1 MWRARKKGA
10 IMDKLDKEELAE
22 VFVARLKAL
31 ARNGGADLRELD
43 REFYGFSARLGV
55 RYDFAGKFSVSQ
67 INGGE
72 SAQLHFADIAQFE
85 AHARECLRAASTDAE
100 LSEAFMLRLRADP
113 QKAAMNADQ
122 IIKFHDFK
130 PFSVQLRC
138 EHCGGSGRR
147 RCKACEGAGKAPCA
161 NCGGRGRLIC
171 PTCKGAGG
179 YSRAALSSTDA
190 HARGL
195 SGGDSAGSASNSM
208 GYRFIPCASCGGS
221 GSRICPVCG
230 GAGRL
235 RCEKCGGAGDFRC
248 EHCDGRGYFTRTG
261 KVSVYARPSVSI
273 GASSQVFGR
282 ELLEFLCSKGVGFAA
297 RRLLFRLSSLRSVQG
312 GCEAVFSAEDE
323 FLRLSFAVCGKAYDA
338 ACFGGVTFIRPNFF
352 DEIFAPE
359 LAAARGAPAR
369 LGRDDAQSLFA
380 LFCAK
385 PALDAAMRLA
395 SAKLRG
401 EMLNLDQL
409 RGSDGHFNSINFA
422 RSAAG
427 RDALSLAKDAFRKEN
442 LEGGASV
449 KFAGTKFASASA
461 NSMGAEDNRL
471 GLRGEQGRFAGGVSG
486 GIKFAGAD
494 LLEGGENSA
503 GDFEARQQGSEALA
517 QNGPNFAGSQEGLSD
532 TSDRTA
538 EGLYELRGER
548 DYRDLS
554 VLNAQNST
562 NFIDSAAINSE
573 NLAAAKF
580 KNRTNT
586 QDPASNSKISPFA
599 RLKKLFFPRSLRED
613 CAQSFAAAI
622 MRVCDGFISQ
632 QCARDLGGAMA
643 GALGVLSPRY
653 DRAVWCI
660 GGGALIAAATLACEG
675 CFEMIFA
682 EHYFWALVCGVAIAA
697 AGLLGGVALWLASV
711 VRCAVKARK
720 IPREYRCGRGGAAF
734 ARFCKALL
742 CAVLTSAIYG
752 GAANTGYVPK
762 TGAAGL
768 LRGWMPAFFEDE
780 NSASASDGVNSVDE
794 NSTSASSNGSESS
807 ASNSA
812 SRATKDSAAM
822 QKDKILYIQK
832 SIGVKQD
839 GIFGARTLKKA
850 REVLDQNLSSVD
862 EIYEALKSKEQA
874 RTNPNSSDQTA
885 P

>member
-1 MWRARKKGA
+1 
-10 IMDKLDKEELAE
+10 MDKLDKEELAE
-22 VFVARLKAL
+22 AFVARLKAL
-31 ARNGGADLRELD
+31 TRSGGADLRELD
-43 REFYGFSARLGV
+43 REFYGFSVRLGV

-67 INGGE
+67 ISGGE
-72 SAQLHFADIAQFE
+72 RAQLHFADVAQFE
-85 AHARECLRAASTDAE
+85 AHARECLHAASADAE

-113 QKAAMNADQ
+113 QKAATNADQ

-138 EHCGGSGRR
+138 EHCSGSGRR

-171 PTCKGAGG
+171 PDCNGAGG

-221 GSRICPVCG
+221 GSRICPACG

-248 EHCDGRGYFTRTG
+248 EHCDGCGYFTRTG

-297 RRLLFRLSSLRSVQG
+297 RRLLFRLSSLRAVQG
-312 GCEAVFSAEDE
+312 GCEAVFSAEEE

-338 ACFGGVTFIRPNFF
+338 ACFGDATFIRPNFL
-352 DEIFAPE
+352 DEVFASE

-380 LFCAK
+380 LFRAK

-401 EMLNLDQL
+401 ETLNLEQL
-409 RGSDGHFNSINFA
+409 RSADGHFNFANSA
-422 RSAAG
+422 RSAAD
-427 RDALSLAKDAFRKEN
+427 RDSLSLAKDAPRKEN

-449 KFAGTKFASASA
+449 KFVGTKFASASA

-471 GLRGEQGRFAGGVSG
+471 GLRGEQGRFAGAVGG

-503 GDFEARQQGSEALA
+503 SDFETRQQRDEALA
-517 QNGPNFAGSQEGLSD
+517 QNGSNFAGSQEDLSD
-532 TSDRTA
+532 TSDRAA
-538 EGLYELRGER
+538 EDLCELYGEQN
-548 DYRDLS
+548 YRDLS
-554 VLNAQNST
+554 ALGAENST
-562 NFIDSAAINSE
+562 NSIDSAAINSVNSK

-580 KNRTNT
+580 KNRANT
-586 QDPASNSKISPFA
+586 QSPASSNSKISPFA
-599 RLKKLFFPRSLRED
+599 RLKKFFFPHSLRED
-613 CAQSFAAAI
+613 CAQSFATAI
-622 MRVCDGFISQ
+622 MRVCEGFISQ
-632 QCARDLGGAMA
+632 QCARDLGSAMA

-660 GGGALIAAATLACEG
+660 GGGAFIAAAALACEG

-682 EHYFWALVCGVAIAA
+682 EHYFWALACGVAIAA

-742 CAVLTSAIYG
+742 CAILASAIYG

-762 TGAAGL
+762 TGTVGL
-768 LRGWMPAFFEDE
+768 LRGWMPTFFEDE
-780 NSASASDGVNSVDE
+780 NLTSASDGVNSVDE
-794 NSTSASSNGSESS
+794 NSTSASSNGSESP

-812 SRATKDSAAM
+812 SRATKDSATM

-832 SIGVKQD
+832 SIGVRQD
-839 GIFGARTLKKA
+839 GIFGTRTLKKA
-850 REVLDQNLSSVD
+850 REVLDQNLSGID
-862 EIYEALKSKEQA
+862 EIYEALKNKERA
-874 RTNPNSSDQTA
+874 RTNQNSSDQTA

>member
-1 MWRARKKGA
+1 
-10 IMDKLDKEELAE
+10 MDKLDKEELAE
-22 VFVARLKAL
+22 TFVARLKAL
-31 ARNGGADLRELD
+31 ARSGGADLRELD

-55 RYDFAGKFSVSQ
+55 RYDFAGKLSVSQ
-67 INGGE
+67 ISGGE
-72 SAQLHFADIAQFE
+72 RAQLHFTDVAQFE
-85 AHARECLRAASTDAE
+85 AYARECLRAASTDAE
-100 LSEAFMLRLRADP
+100 LSEAFMLRLRTDP

-130 PFSVQLRC
+130 PFSVHLRC

-147 RCKACEGAGKAPCA
+147 RCKACEGAGTTPCA

-171 PTCKGAGG
+171 PDCKGTGG

-190 HARGL
+190 HVRSL

-208 GYRFIPCASCGGS
+208 GYRFIPCANCGGS
-221 GSRICPVCG
+221 GSRICPACG

-297 RRLLFRLSSLRSVQG
+297 RRLLFRLSSLRAVQG
-312 GCEAVFSAEDE
+312 GCEAVFSAEDD

-338 ACFGGVTFIRPNFF
+338 ACFGGATFVRPNFL
-352 DEIFAPE
+352 DEVFAPE
-359 LAAARGAPAR
+359 LAAVRSAPAR

-380 LFCAK
+380 LFRAK

-401 EMLNLDQL
+401 ETLNLEQL
-409 RGSDGHFNSINFA
+409 RGADGHFDSVNSA
-422 RSAAG
+422 CGTAD
-427 RDALSLAKDAFRKEN
+427 RDALSLAKDASRKEN
-442 LEGGASV
+442 LEGGVSV

-461 NSMGAEDNRL
+461 NSMGAEDNRSR
-471 GLRGEQGRFAGGVSG
+471 LRGEQGRFAGGVSG

-503 GDFEARQQGSEALA
+503 SDFEVRQQSDEARA
-517 QNGPNFAGSQEGLSD
+517 QNGSNFAGSQEGLD
-532 TSDRTA
+532 GTSDRTT
-538 EGLYELRGER
+538 EGLCELRGER

-554 VLNAQNST
+554 ALGAENST
-562 NFIDSAAINSE
+562 NSIDSAAINSE

-580 KNRTNT
+580 KNRANT
-586 QDPASNSKISPFA
+586 RDPTTSNSKISPFA
-599 RLKKLFFPRSLRED
+599 RLKKLFFPHSLRED

-622 MRVCDGFISQ
+622 MRVCEGFISQ
-632 QCARDLGGAMA
+632 QCARDLGSAMA

-682 EHYFWALVCGVAIAA
+682 EHYFWALACGVAIAA
-697 AGLLGGVALWLASV
+697 AAGLLGGMALWLASA
-711 VRCAVKARK
+711 VRCVVKARK

-742 CAVLTSAIYG
+742 CAVLASAIYG

-762 TGAAGL
+762 TGVAEL
-768 LRGWMPAFFEDE
+768 LRGWIPTFFEDK
-780 NSASASDGVNSVDE
+780 NSASASDGVNSADE
-794 NSTSASSNGSESS
+794 NSTSASSSGSESP
-807 ASNSA
+807 ASNSV
-812 SRATKDSAAM
+812 SGATKDSAAM

-832 SIGVKQD
+832 SIGAKQD

-850 REVLDQNLSSVD
+850 REVLDQNLSDVD

-874 RTNPNSSDQTA
+874 TINLRPDNKSTP
-885 P
+885 

>member
-1 MWRARKKGA
+1 
-10 IMDKLDKEELAE
+10 MDKLDKEELAE
-22 VFVARLKAL
+22 VFVARVKAL
-31 ARNGGADLRELD
+31 ARSGGADLRELD
-43 REFYGFSARLGV
+43 REFYGFSVRLGV

-67 INGGE
+67 ISGGE
-72 SAQLHFADIAQFE
+72 RAQLHFADVAQFE
-85 AHARECLRAASTDAE
+85 AHARECLRAVSTDAE
-100 LSEAFMLRLRADP
+100 LSETFMLRLRADP

-138 EHCGGSGRR
+138 EHCSGSGRR

-171 PTCKGAGG
+171 PDCKGTGG

-190 HARGL
+190 HVYDASK
-195 SGGDSAGSASNSM
+195 SGAAGSASNSM
-208 GYRFIPCASCGGS
+208 GYRFIPCANCGGS
-221 GSRICPVCG
+221 GSRICSACG

-297 RRLLFRLSSLRSVQG
+297 RRLLFRLSSLRAVQG
-312 GCEAVFSAEDE
+312 GCEAVFSAEDD

-338 ACFGGVTFIRPNFF
+338 ACFGGVTFVRPNFF
-352 DEIFAPE
+352 DEVFAPE
-359 LAAARGAPAR
+359 LAAVRGAPAR
-369 LGRDDAQSLFA
+369 LGQNDAQSLFA
-380 LFCAK
+380 LFRAK
-385 PALDAAMRLA
+385 PVLDAAMRLA

-401 EMLNLDQL
+401 ETLNLEQL
-409 RGSDGHFNSINFA
+409 RGAEGHFNFANFA
-422 RSAAG
+422 RSAAD
-427 RDALSLAKDAFRKEN
+427 RDALSLTKDILHKEN

-494 LLEGGENSA
+494 LSESGENSA
-503 GDFEARQQGSEALA
+503 SDFEARQQSSEARA
-517 QNGPNFAGSQEGLSD
+517 QNGSNFAGSQEGLSD
-532 TSDRTA
+532 TSDRAA
-538 EGLYELRGER
+538 EDLCELRGEQ

-554 VLNAQNST
+554 ALGAENFTNS
-562 NFIDSAAINSE
+562 IDSAAINSK

-580 KNRTNT
+580 KNRANT
-586 QDPASNSKISPFA
+586 QDPAASNSKISPFA
-599 RLKKLFFPRSLRED
+599 RLKKIFSPHSLRED

-622 MRVCDGFISQ
+622 MRVCESFISQ

-660 GGGALIAAATLACEG
+660 GGGALIAAAALACEG

-682 EHYFWALVCGVAIAA
+682 EHYFWALACGVAIAT
-697 AGLLGGVALWLASV
+697 AGLLGGVALWLASA
-711 VRCAVKARK
+711 VRCVVKARK

-742 CAVLTSAIYG
+742 CAVLASAIYG

-768 LRGWMPAFFEDE
+768 LRGWMPTFFEDE

-794 NSTSASSNGSESS
+794 NSTSASSSGSESP

-812 SRATKDSAAM
+812 SGATKDSATM

-850 REVLDQNLSSVD
+850 REVLDQNLSGVD
-862 EIYEALKSKEQA
+862 EIYEALKNKEQA

>member
-1 MWRARKKGA
+1 
-10 IMDKLDKEELAE
+10 MDKLDKEELAE
-22 VFVARLKAL
+22 AFVARLKAL
-31 ARNGGADLRELD
+31 TRSGGADLRELD
-43 REFYGFSARLGV
+43 REFYGFSVRLGV
-55 RYDFAGKFSVSQ
+55 RYDFAGKFSVSH
-67 INGGE
+67 ISGGE
-72 SAQLHFADIAQFE
+72 RAQLHFADVAQFE
-85 AHARECLRAASTDAE
+85 AHARECLHAASTDAE

-113 QKAAMNADQ
+113 QKAATNADQ
-122 IIKFHDFK
+122 IIKFYDFK

-138 EHCGGSGRR
+138 EHCSGSGRR
-147 RCKACEGAGKAPCA
+147 RCKACEGTGKTPCA

-171 PTCKGAGG
+171 PDCKGTGG

-195 SGGDSAGSASNSM
+195 SGGDSAGPASNSM

-221 GSRICPVCG
+221 GSHICPTCG

-248 EHCDGRGYFTRTG
+248 EHCDGCGYFTRTG

-282 ELLEFLCSKGVGFAA
+282 ELLEFLCSKGVGFVA
-297 RRLLFRLSSLRSVQG
+297 RRLLFRLSSLRAVQG
-312 GCEAVFSAEDE
+312 GCEAVFSAEEE

-338 ACFGGVTFIRPNFF
+338 ACFGGATFVRPSFF
-352 DEIFAPE
+352 DEVFAPE
-359 LAAARGAPAR
+359 LAAVRSVSAR

-380 LFCAK
+380 LFRAK
-385 PALDAAMRLA
+385 PALDVAMRLA

-401 EMLNLDQL
+401 ETLNLEQL
-409 RGSDGHFNSINFA
+409 RGADRHFNSVNSTC
-422 RSAAG
+422 SAAD
-427 RDALSLAKDAFRKEN
+427 RDALSLAKDASRKEN
-442 LEGGASV
+442 LKGGASV
-449 KFAGTKFASASA
+449 KFAGTKFTSASA

-471 GLRGEQGRFAGGVSG
+471 GLRGELGRFAGAVGG
-486 GIKFAGAD
+486 GIKFSGAD

-503 GDFEARQQGSEALA
+503 GDFEARQQSSEARA
-517 QNGPNFAGSQEGLSD
+517 QNGSNFAGSQEGLGG
-532 TSDRTA
+532 TSDRAA
-538 EGLYELRGER
+538 EDLYELRGER

-554 VLNAQNST
+554 ALGAENST
-562 NFIDSAAINSE
+562 NSIDSAAINSA
-573 NLAAAKF
+573 NSKNFAAAKF

-599 RLKKLFFPRSLRED
+599 RLKKFFCPRSLRED

-622 MRVCDGFISQ
+622 MRVCEGFISQ
-632 QCARDLGGAMA
+632 QCARDLGSAMA
-643 GALGVLSPRY
+643 RALGVLSPRY
-653 DRAVWCI
+653 DRAVWYV
-660 GGGALIAAATLACEG
+660 GGGAFIAAAALACEG

-682 EHYFWALVCGVAIAA
+682 EHYFWALACGAVIAA
-697 AGLLGGVALWLASV
+697 AGLLGGVALWLASAV
-711 VRCAVKARK
+711 QCVVKARK

-734 ARFCKALL
+734 VRFYRALL
-742 CAVLTSAIYG
+742 CAVLASAIYG

-780 NSASASDGVNSVDE
+780 NSASASDSVNSADE
-794 NSTSASSNGSESS
+794 NSTSASSSGSESP
-807 ASNSA
+807 ALNSVSGVA
-812 SRATKDSAAM
+812 NNSAAM

-832 SIGVKQD
+832 SIGAKQD

-850 REVLDQNLSSVD
+850 REVLDQNLSGVD

>member
-1 MWRARKKGA
+1 
-10 IMDKLDKEELAE
+10 MDKLDKEELAE

-31 ARNGGADLRELD
+31 ARSGGADLRELD
-43 REFYGFSARLGV
+43 REFYGFSVRLGV

-67 INGGE
+67 ISGGE
-72 SAQLHFADIAQFE
+72 RAQLHFADVAQFE
-85 AHARECLRAASTDAE
+85 AHARECLRAASADAE
-100 LSEAFMLRLRADP
+100 LSEAFMLRLRADS
-113 QKAAMNADQ
+113 QKAATNADQ
-122 IIKFHDFK
+122 IIKFYDFK

-138 EHCGGSGRR
+138 EHCSGSGRR

-171 PTCKGAGG
+171 PDCKGTGG
-179 YSRAALSSTDA
+179 YSRAALSSTNA
-190 HARGL
+190 HARSL

-221 GSRICPVCG
+221 GSRICPACG

-248 EHCDGRGYFTRTG
+248 DHCDGRGYFTRTG

-282 ELLEFLCSKGVGFAA
+282 ELLEFLCSKGVGFVA
-297 RRLLFRLSSLRSVQG
+297 RRLLFRLSSLRAVQG
-312 GCEAVFSAEDE
+312 GCEAVFSAEDD
-323 FLRLSFAVCGKAYDA
+323 FLRLSFAVCGKTYDA
-338 ACFGGVTFIRPNFF
+338 ACFGGATFVRPNFF

-359 LAAARGAPAR
+359 LAAAHGAPAR

-380 LFCAK
+380 LFRAK
-385 PALDAAMRLA
+385 PVLDAAMRLA

-401 EMLNLDQL
+401 ETLNLEQL
-409 RGSDGHFNSINFA
+409 HGADGHFNSVNSTCGTA
-422 RSAAG
+422 DRN
-427 RDALSLAKDAFRKEN
+427 ALSLAKDASRKEK

-449 KFAGTKFASASA
+449 KFAGMKFASASA
-461 NSMGAEDNRL
+461 NSMSAEDNRSR
-471 GLRGEQGRFAGGVSG
+471 LRGEQGRFAGGVSG

-494 LLEGGENSA
+494 LSESGENSA
-503 GDFEARQQGSEALA
+503 SDFEARQQNSEALA
-517 QNGPNFAGSQEGLSD
+517 QNGPNFAGSQEGLSG
-532 TSDRTA
+532 TSDRAA
-538 EGLYELRGER
+538 EDLYELHGER

-554 VLNAQNST
+554 ALGAENST
-562 NFIDSAAINSE
+562 NSIDSAAINSE

-580 KNRTNT
+580 KNRANT

-599 RLKKLFFPRSLRED
+599 RLKKFFFPRSLRED

-622 MRVCDGFISQ
+622 MRVCEGFISQ
-632 QCARDLGGAMA
+632 QYARDLGGAMA

-653 DRAVWCI
+653 DRVVWYV
-660 GGGALIAAATLACEG
+660 GGGAFIAAAALACEG

-682 EHYFWALVCGVAIAA
+682 EHYFWALACGAVIAA
-697 AGLLGGVALWLASV
+697 AGLLGGVALWLASA

-742 CAVLTSAIYG
+742 CAVLASAIYG

-762 TGAAGL
+762 TGVAEL
-768 LRGWMPAFFEDE
+768 LRGWMPTFFEDE
-780 NSASASDGVNSVDE
+780 NSASASDGVNSADE
-794 NSTSASSNGSESS
+794 NSTSASSSGSESP
-807 ASNSA
+807 ASNFA
-812 SRATKDSAAM
+812 SGAANNSAAM

-850 REVLDQNLSSVD
+850 REVLDQNLSGVD
-862 EIYEALKSKEQA
+862 EIYEALKSKERA
-874 RTNPNSSDQTA
+874 TINLRPDDKSA

>member
-1 MWRARKKGA
+1 
-10 IMDKLDKEELAE
+10 MDKLDKEELAE
-22 VFVARLKAL
+22 AFVARLKAL
-31 ARNGGADLRELD
+31 ARSGGADLRELD
-43 REFYGFSARLGV
+43 REFYGFSVRLGV
-55 RYDFAGKFSVSQ
+55 RYDFAGKLSVSQ
-67 INGGE
+67 ISGGE
-72 SAQLHFADIAQFE
+72 RAQLHFADVAQFE

-147 RCKACEGAGKAPCA
+147 RCKACEGAGKTPCA

-171 PTCKGAGG
+171 PDCKGTGG

-195 SGGDSAGSASNSM
+195 SGGDSTGSASNSM

-221 GSRICPVCG
+221 GSRICP
-230 GAGRL
+230 A
-235 RCEKCGGAGDFRC
+235 CGGAGDFRC

-282 ELLEFLCSKGVGFAA
+282 KLLEFLCSKGVGFAA
-297 RRLLFRLSSLRSVQG
+297 RRLLFRLSSLRAVQG
-312 GCEAVFSAEDE
+312 GCEAVFSAEDD

-338 ACFGGVTFIRPNFF
+338 ACFGGATFVRPNFL
-352 DEIFAPE
+352 DEVFAPE
-359 LAAARGAPAR
+359 LAAAHGAPAR

-380 LFCAK
+380 LFRAK
-385 PALDAAMRLA
+385 PVLDAAMHLA

-401 EMLNLDQL
+401 ETLNLEQL
-409 RGSDGHFNSINFA
+409 RGADGHFNFANSA
-422 RSAAG
+422 RSTAD
-427 RDALSLAKDAFRKEN
+427 RDALSLAKDASRKEN
-442 LEGGASV
+442 LEDGASV
-449 KFAGTKFASASA
+449 KFAGTKFASAPA
-461 NSMGAEDNRL
+461 DSMGAEDNHL
-471 GLRGEQGRFAGGVSG
+471 ESRGELGRFAGGVSG

-494 LLEGGENSA
+494 LSRENSA
-503 GDFEARQQGSEALA
+503 SDFEARQQNSEARA
-517 QNGPNFAGSQEGLSD
+517 QNGSNFAGSQEGLSD
-532 TSDRTA
+532 TFDRTA
-538 EGLYELRGER
+538 EDLCELRGER

-554 VLNAQNST
+554 VLGAENST
-562 NFIDSAAINSE
+562 NSIDSAAINSE

-580 KNRTNT
+580 KNRANT
-586 QDPASNSKISPFA
+586 QDPAASNSKISPFA
-599 RLKKLFFPRSLRED
+599 RLKKFFFPRSLRED

-622 MRVCDGFISQ
+622 MRVCEGFISH

-660 GGGALIAAATLACEG
+660 GGGALIAAAALACEG

-682 EHYFWALVCGVAIAA
+682 EHYFWALACGAVIAA
-697 AGLLGGVALWLASV
+697 VGLLGGVALWLASAV
-711 VRCAVKARK
+711 WCTVKARK

-734 ARFCKALL
+734 AHFCKALL
-742 CAVLTSAIYG
+742 CAVLASAIYG

-762 TGAAGL
+762 TGAAWL

-794 NSTSASSNGSESS
+794 NSMSASSSGSESP

-812 SRATKDSAAM
+812 SGATKDSAAM

-832 SIGVKQD
+832 SIGAKQD

-850 REVLDQNLSSVD
+850 REVLDQNLSGVD

>member
-1 MWRARKKGA
+1 
-10 IMDKLDKEELAE
+10 MDKLDKEELAE

-31 ARNGGADLRELD
+31 ARSGGADLRELD
-43 REFYGFSARLGV
+43 REFYGFSVRLGV

-67 INGGE
+67 ISGGE
-72 SAQLHFADIAQFE
+72 RAQLHFADIAQFE
-85 AHARECLRAASTDAE
+85 AHARDCLRAASTDVE
-100 LSEAFMLRLRADP
+100 LSETFMLRLRADP
-113 QKAAMNADQ
+113 QKAATNADQ

-138 EHCGGSGRR
+138 EHCSGSGRR
-147 RCKACEGAGKAPCA
+147 RCKACEGTGKAPCA

-171 PTCKGAGG
+171 PDCKGTGV

-195 SGGDSAGSASNSM
+195 SAGSASNSM
-208 GYRFIPCASCGGS
+208 GYRFIPCASCSGS
-221 GSRICPVCG
+221 GSRICPACG

-297 RRLLFRLSSLRSVQG
+297 RRLLFRLSSLRAVQG

-338 ACFGGVTFIRPNFF
+338 ACFGGTTFVRPNFL
-352 DEIFAPE
+352 DEVFAPE
-359 LAAARGAPAR
+359 LAAVHGVPAR
-369 LGRDDAQSLFA
+369 LGQNDAQSLFA
-380 LFCAK
+380 LFRAK
-385 PALDAAMRLA
+385 PVLDAAMRLA

-401 EMLNLDQL
+401 ETLNLEQL
-409 RGSDGHFNSINFA
+409 RGADRHFNSVNSTCGTA
-422 RSAAG
+422 D
-427 RDALSLAKDAFRKEN
+427 RDALSLAKDASRKEN
-442 LEGGASV
+442 LKGGASV
-449 KFAGTKFASASA
+449 KFASTKFASAPT

-471 GLRGEQGRFAGGVSG
+471 GLRGEQGRFAGGVGG

-503 GDFEARQQGSEALA
+503 SDFEARQQSSEARA
-517 QNGPNFAGSQEGLSD
+517 QNGSNFAGLQEGLSS

-554 VLNAQNST
+554 VLGAENST
-562 NFIDSAAINSE
+562 NSIDSAAINSE

-580 KNRTNT
+580 KNRANT
-586 QDPASNSKISPFA
+586 QDPASNSKILPFA
-599 RLKKLFFPRSLRED
+599 RLKKFFFPHSLRED

-622 MRVCDGFISQ
+622 MRVCEDFISQ

-660 GGGALIAAATLACEG
+660 GGGALIAAAALACEG
-675 CFEMIFA
+675 CFEIIFA
-682 EHYFWALVCGVAIAA
+682 EHYFWALACGAVIAA
-697 AGLLGGVALWLASV
+697 AGLLGGVALWLASA

-742 CAVLTSAIYG
+742 CAVLASAIYG

-780 NSASASDGVNSVDE
+780 NSASASDNVNSADE
-794 NSTSASSNGSESS
+794 NSTSASSNGSESP

-812 SRATKDSAAM
+812 SGATKDSAAM

-832 SIGVKQD
+832 SIGAKQD

-850 REVLDQNLSSVD
+850 REVLDQNLSGVD

>member
-1 MWRARKKGA
+1 
-10 IMDKLDKEELAE
+10 MDKLDKEELAE
-22 VFVARLKAL
+22 AFVARLKAL
-31 ARNGGADLRELD
+31 TRSGGADLREFD
-43 REFYGFSARLGV
+43 REFYGFSVRLGV
-55 RYDFAGKFSVSQ
+55 RYDFVGKFSVSH
-67 INGGE
+67 ISGGE
-72 SAQLHFADIAQFE
+72 RAQLHFADIAQFE
-85 AHARECLRAASTDAE
+85 AHARECLRAASADAE

-147 RCKACEGAGKAPCA
+147 RCKGCEGAGKAPCA

-171 PTCKGAGG
+171 PDCKGAGG
-179 YSRAALSSTDA
+179 YSRAALSSMDA

-195 SGGDSAGSASNSM
+195 SGGDSAGSAPNSM

-221 GSRICPVCG
+221 GSRICPTCG

-248 EHCDGRGYFTRTG
+248 DHCDGRGYFTRTG
-261 KVSVYARPSVSI
+261 KVSVHARPSVSI

-297 RRLLFRLSSLRSVQG
+297 RRLLFRLSSLRAAQG
-312 GCEAVFSAEDE
+312 GCEAVFSAEEE

-338 ACFGGVTFIRPNFF
+338 ACFGGATFVRPNFL
-352 DEIFAPE
+352 DEVFAPE
-359 LAAARGAPAR
+359 LAAARSAPAR
-369 LGRDDAQSLFA
+369 LGQNDAQSLFT
-380 LFCAK
+380 LFRAK
-385 PALDAAMRLA
+385 PVLDVTMRLA

-401 EMLNLDQL
+401 ETLNLEQL
-409 RGSDGHFNSINFA
+409 RGADGHFNFANFA
-422 RSAAG
+422 RSAAD
-427 RDALSLAKDAFRKEN
+427 RDALSLAKDASRKEN

-461 NSMGAEDNRL
+461 NSMGTEDNRL

-486 GIKFAGAD
+486 GIKFTGAD
-494 LLEGGENSA
+494 LSESGENSA
-503 GDFEARQQGSEALA
+503 SDFDARQQSDEARA
-517 QNGPNFAGSQEGLSD
+517 QNGSNFAGSQEGLSG

-562 NFIDSAAINSE
+562 NSIDSATINSE

-599 RLKKLFFPRSLRED
+599 RLKKFFFPRSLRED

-622 MRVCDGFISQ
+622 MRVCEGFISQ

-660 GGGALIAAATLACEG
+660 GGGALIAAAALACEG

-682 EHYFWALVCGVAIAA
+682 EHYFWALACGVAIAA
-697 AGLLGGVALWLASV
+697 VGLLGGGVLWPASA

-720 IPREYRCGRGGAAF
+720 IPREYRCGRGGGAF

-742 CAVLTSAIYG
+742 CAVLASAIYG

-768 LRGWMPAFFEDE
+768 LRGWMPTFFEDK
-780 NSASASDGVNSVDE
+780 NSASASDGINSADE
-794 NSTSASSNGSESS
+794 NSTSTSSSGSESP

-812 SRATKDSAAM
+812 SGATKDSAAM

-832 SIGVKQD
+832 SIGAKQD

-850 REVLDQNLSSVD
+850 REVLDQNLSGVD

-874 RTNPNSSDQTA
+874 RTNPNPSDQTA

>member
-1 MWRARKKGA
+1 
-10 IMDKLDKEELAE
+10 MDKLDKEELAE

-31 ARNGGADLRELD
+31 ARSGGADLRELD
-43 REFYGFSARLGV
+43 REFYGFSVRLGV

-67 INGGE
+67 ISGGE
-72 SAQLHFADIAQFE
+72 RAQLHFADIAQFE

-100 LSEAFMLRLRADP
+100 LGEAFMLRLRADP
-113 QKAAMNADQ
+113 QKAATNADQ
-122 IIKFHDFK
+122 IIKFYDFK

-138 EHCGGSGRR
+138 EHCSGSGRR
-147 RCKACEGAGKAPCA
+147 LCKACEGAGKAPCA

-171 PTCKGAGG
+171 PDCKGAGG

-190 HARGL
+190 RVHDASK
-195 SGGDSAGSASNSM
+195 SGAVGSASNSM

-221 GSRICPVCG
+221 GSRICPTCG

-248 EHCDGRGYFTRTG
+248 DHCDGRGYFTRTG

-297 RRLLFRLSSLRSVQG
+297 RRLLFRLSSLRAMQG
-312 GCEAVFSAEDE
+312 GCEAVFSAEDD

-338 ACFGGVTFIRPNFF
+338 ACFGGATFVRPNFL
-352 DEIFAPE
+352 DEVFAPE
-359 LAAARGAPAR
+359 LAAVRGAPAR

-380 LFCAK
+380 LFRAK
-385 PALDAAMRLA
+385 PVLDAAMRLA

-401 EMLNLDQL
+401 ETLNLDQL
-409 RGSDGHFNSINFA
+409 RGADGHFNSVNSTCGTA
-422 RSAAG
+422 D
-427 RDALSLAKDAFRKEN
+427 RDALSLEKDAPRKEN

-449 KFAGTKFASASA
+449 KFAGTKFASASV
-461 NSMGAEDNRL
+461 NSTLAEDNRL
-471 GLRGEQGRFAGGVSG
+471 GSRGEQGRFAGGVSG

-503 GDFEARQQGSEALA
+503 GDFEARQQNSEALA
-517 QNGPNFAGSQEGLSD
+517 QNGSNFAGSQEDLGG
-532 TSDRTA
+532 TSDRAA
-538 EGLYELRGER
+538 EDLYELHGER

-554 VLNAQNST
+554 ALGAENST
-562 NFIDSAAINSE
+562 NSIDSAAINSE

-580 KNRTNT
+580 KNRANT
-586 QDPASNSKISPFA
+586 QSPAASNSKISPFV
-599 RLKKLFFPRSLRED
+599 RLKKFFFPRSLRED
-613 CAQSFAAAI
+613 YAQSFAAAI
-622 MRVCDGFISQ
+622 MRVCEGFISQ
-632 QCARDLGGAMA
+632 QCARDLGGTMA

-660 GGGALIAAATLACEG
+660 GGGALIAAAALACEG

-682 EHYFWALVCGVAIAA
+682 EHYFWALACGAVIAA
-697 AGLLGGVALWLASV
+697 AGLLGGVALWLASA
-711 VRCAVKARK
+711 VRCTVKARK

-734 ARFCKALL
+734 ASFCKALL
-742 CAVLTSAIYG
+742 CAVLASAIYG
-752 GAANTGYVPK
+752 GAANTGYTPK

-794 NSTSASSNGSESS
+794 NSTSASSNGSESP

-812 SRATKDSAAM
+812 SGATKDSAAM

-850 REVLDQNLSSVD
+850 REVLDQNLSGVD

>member
-1 MWRARKKGA
+1 
-10 IMDKLDKEELAE
+10 MDKLDKEELAE
-22 VFVARLKAL
+22 AFVARLKAL
-31 ARNGGADLRELD
+31 ARSGGADLRELD
-43 REFYGFSARLGV
+43 REFYGFCARLGV
-55 RYDFAGKFSVSQ
+55 RYDFVGKFSVSQ
-67 INGGE
+67 ISGGE
-72 SAQLHFADIAQFE
+72 RAQLHFADVAQFE
-85 AHARECLRAASTDAE
+85 AHARECLHAASADAE
-100 LSEAFMLRLRADP
+100 LSEAFMLRLRADS

-147 RCKACEGAGKAPCA
+147 RCKACEGAGKTPCA

-171 PTCKGAGG
+171 PTCKGTGG

-190 HARGL
+190 HARDL
-195 SGGDSAGSASNSM
+195 SGGSSAGSASNSM

-221 GSRICPVCG
+221 GSRICPACG

-297 RRLLFRLSSLRSVQG
+297 RRLLFRLSSLRAVQG
-312 GCEAVFSAEDE
+312 GCEAVFSAEEE

-338 ACFGGVTFIRPNFF
+338 ACFGGATFVRPNFL
-352 DEIFAPE
+352 DEVFAPE
-359 LAAARGAPAR
+359 LAAVRGAPAR
-369 LGRDDAQSLFA
+369 LGRDDAQSLFV
-380 LFCAK
+380 LFRAK
-385 PALDAAMRLA
+385 PTLDAAMRLA

-401 EMLNLDQL
+401 ETLNLDQL
-409 RGSDGHFNSINFA
+409 RGSDGHFNSVNSTCGTA
-422 RSAAG
+422 D
-427 RDALSLAKDAFRKEN
+427 RDALSLAKDASHKEN
-442 LEGGASV
+442 LKGGASV
-449 KFAGTKFASASA
+449 KFAGMKFASASA
-461 NSMGAEDNRL
+461 NSTLAEDNRL

-486 GIKFAGAD
+486 GIKFAGVD
-494 LLEGGENSA
+494 FSESGENSA
-503 GDFEARQQGSEALA
+503 SDFEARQQNSEALA
-517 QNGPNFAGSQEGLSD
+517 QNGSNFAGSQEGLSD

-538 EGLYELRGER
+538 EGFYELRGER

-554 VLNAQNST
+554 ALGAENST
-562 NFIDSAAINSE
+562 NSIDSAAINSK
-573 NLAAAKF
+573 NLASAKF
-580 KNRTNT
+580 KNRANT
-586 QDPASNSKISPFA
+586 QSPAASNSKISPFA
-599 RLKKLFFPRSLRED
+599 RLKKFFFSRSLRED

-622 MRVCDGFISQ
+622 MRVCEGFISQ
-632 QCARDLGGAMA
+632 QCARDLGSAMA
-643 GALGVLSPRY
+643 RALGVLSPRY
-653 DRAVWCI
+653 DRVVWYV
-660 GGGALIAAATLACEG
+660 GGGALIVAAALACEG

-682 EHYFWALVCGVAIAA
+682 EHYFWALACGVAIAT
-697 AGLLGGVALWLASV
+697 AGLLGGVALWLASA

-734 ARFCKALL
+734 ASFCKALL
-742 CAVLTSAIYG
+742 YAVLAGAIYG

-762 TGAAGL
+762 IGAAGL

-780 NSASASDGVNSVDE
+780 NSASASDGVNSADE
-794 NSTSASSNGSESS
+794 NSTSSSSSGSESP

-812 SRATKDSAAM
+812 SGATKDSAAM

-850 REVLDQNLSSVD
+850 REVLDQNLSGVD

>member
-1 MWRARKKGA
+1 
-10 IMDKLDKEELAE
+10 MDKLDKEELAE
-22 VFVARLKAL
+22 AFVARLKAL
-31 ARNGGADLRELD
+31 ARSGGADLRELD
-43 REFYGFSARLGV
+43 REFYGFSVRLGV
-55 RYDFAGKFSVSQ
+55 RYDFVGKFSVSH
-67 INGGE
+67 ISGGE
-72 SAQLHFADIAQFE
+72 RAQLHFADVAQFE

-113 QKAAMNADQ
+113 QKAATNADQ

-138 EHCGGSGRR
+138 EHCSGSGRR

-221 GSRICPVCG
+221 GSRICPACG

-235 RCEKCGGAGDFRC
+235 RCEKCSGAGDFRC

-297 RRLLFRLSSLRSVQG
+297 RRLLFRLSSLRVVQG
-312 GCEAVFSAEDE
+312 GCEAVFSAEDD

-338 ACFGGVTFIRPNFF
+338 ACFGGATFVRPNFL
-352 DEIFAPE
+352 DEVFAPE
-359 LAAARGAPAR
+359 LAAVRGAPAR
-369 LGRDDAQSLFA
+369 LGRNDAQSLFA
-380 LFCAK
+380 LFRAK
-385 PALDAAMRLA
+385 PVLDAAMRLA

-401 EMLNLDQL
+401 ETLNLEQL
-409 RGSDGHFNSINFA
+409 RGADGHFNFANSA
-422 RSAAG
+422 RSATD
-427 RDALSLAKDAFRKEN
+427 RDALSLAKDASRKEN

-461 NSMGAEDNRL
+461 NPMNAEDNRL
-471 GLRGEQGRFAGGVSG
+471 RSRGEQGRFAGGVSG
-486 GIKFAGAD
+486 DIKFAGAD

-503 GDFEARQQGSEALA
+503 GDFEARQQSSEALA
-517 QNGPNFAGSQEGLSD
+517 QNGSNFAGSQEGLGG
-532 TSDRTA
+532 TSDRAA
-538 EGLYELRGER
+538 EDLYELRGER

-562 NFIDSAAINSE
+562 NSIDSAAINSANSK

-580 KNRTNT
+580 KNRANT
-586 QDPASNSKISPFA
+586 QDPASNSKILPFV
-599 RLKKLFFPRSLRED
+599 RLKKFFFPRSLRED
-613 CAQSFAAAI
+613 CTQSFAAAI
-622 MRVCDGFISQ
+622 MRVCEGFISQ
-632 QCARDLGGAMA
+632 QCTRDLGSAMA
-643 GALGVLSPRY
+643 RALGVLSPRY
-653 DRAVWCI
+653 DRATWCI
-660 GGGALIAAATLACEG
+660 GGGALIAAAALACEG

-682 EHYFWALVCGVAIAA
+682 EHYFWALACGAVIAA
-697 AGLLGGVALWLASV
+697 AGLLGGVALWLASA

-742 CAVLTSAIYG
+742 CAVLASAIYG
-752 GAANTGYVPK
+752 GAANTGYTPK

-780 NSASASDGVNSVDE
+780 NSTSASDGVNSVDE
-794 NSTSASSNGSESS
+794 NSTSASSNGSESP

-812 SRATKDSAAM
+812 SRATKDSATM

-832 SIGVKQD
+832 SIGAKQD

-850 REVLDQNLSSVD
+850 REVLDQNLSGVD
-862 EIYEALKSKEQA
+862 EIYEAIKASDDKSTPRQ
-874 RTNPNSSDQTA
+874 
-885 P
+885 

>member
-1 MWRARKKGA
+1 
-10 IMDKLDKEELAE
+10 MDKLDKEELAE

-31 ARNGGADLRELD
+31 ARSGGADLRELD
-43 REFYGFSARLGV
+43 REFYGFSVRLGV

-67 INGGE
+67 ISGGE
-72 SAQLHFADIAQFE
+72 RAQLHFADVAQFE

-100 LSEAFMLRLRADP
+100 LSEAFTLRLRADP
-113 QKAAMNADQ
+113 QKAATNADQ

-171 PTCKGAGG
+171 PDCKGTGG

-221 GSRICPVCG
+221 GSRICPACG
-230 GAGRL
+230 GTGRL

-297 RRLLFRLSSLRSVQG
+297 RRLLFRLSSLRVVQG
-312 GCEAVFSAEDE
+312 GCEVVFSAEEE

-338 ACFGGVTFIRPNFF
+338 ACFGGVTFVRPNFL
-352 DEIFAPE
+352 DEVFAPE
-359 LAAARGAPAR
+359 LAAVRSASAR

-380 LFCAK
+380 LFRAK
-385 PALDAAMRLA
+385 PALDVAMRLA

-401 EMLNLDQL
+401 ETLNLEQL
-409 RGSDGHFNSINFA
+409 RGADGHFNFANFA
-422 RSAAG
+422 RSAAD
-427 RDALSLAKDAFRKEN
+427 RDALSLAKDASRKEN
-442 LEGGASV
+442 LKGGASV

-471 GLRGEQGRFAGGVSG
+471 GLRGEQGRFAGGVGG

-494 LLEGGENSA
+494 LSGSGENSA
-503 GDFEARQQGSEALA
+503 GDFDARQQNSEARA
-517 QNGPNFAGSQEGLSD
+517 QNGSNFAGSQEGLSG
-532 TSDRTA
+532 TSDRAA
-538 EGLYELRGER
+538 EDLYELHGER

-554 VLNAQNST
+554 ALGAENST
-562 NFIDSAAINSE
+562 NSIDSAAINSE

-580 KNRTNT
+580 KNRANT

-599 RLKKLFFPRSLRED
+599 RLKKFFFPRSLRED

-622 MRVCDGFISQ
+622 MRVCEGFISQ
-632 QCARDLGGAMA
+632 QCARDLGSAMA
-643 GALGVLSPRY
+643 RAFGVLSPRY

-660 GGGALIAAATLACEG
+660 GGGALIAAAALACEG

-682 EHYFWALVCGVAIAA
+682 EHYFWALACGAVITAV
-697 AGLLGGVALWLASV
+697 GLLGGVALWLASA
-711 VRCAVKARK
+711 VRCVVKARK

-742 CAVLTSAIYG
+742 CAVLASAIYG
-752 GAANTGYVPK
+752 GSANTGYVPK

-780 NSASASDGVNSVDE
+780 NSASASDGVNSADE
-794 NSTSASSNGSESS
+794 NSTSASSSGSESP

-812 SRATKDSAAM
+812 SGATKDSAAM

-832 SIGVKQD
+832 SIGAKQD

-850 REVLDQNLSSVD
+850 REVLDQNLSGVD

-874 RTNPNSSDQTA
+874 TTNLRQGNKPA

>member
-1 MWRARKKGA
+1 
-10 IMDKLDKEELAE
+10 MDKLDKEELAE
-22 VFVARLKAL
+22 AFIARLKAL
-31 ARNGGADLRELD
+31 ARSGGADLRELD
-43 REFYGFSARLGV
+43 REFYGFIVRLGV

-67 INGGE
+67 ISGGE
-72 SAQLHFADIAQFE
+72 RAQLHFAGVEQFE
-85 AHARECLRAASTDAE
+85 AHARECLHAASTDAE
-100 LSEAFMLRLRADP
+100 LSETFMLRLRADP
-113 QKAAMNADQ
+113 QKAATNADQ

-147 RCKACEGAGKAPCA
+147 RCNACEGAGKTPCA
-161 NCGGRGRLIC
+161 SCGGRGRLIC
-171 PTCKGAGG
+171 PDCKGTGG

-221 GSRICPVCG
+221 GSRICPACG
-230 GAGRL
+230 GTGRL

-261 KVSVYARPSVSI
+261 KVAAYARPSVSI

-297 RRLLFRLSSLRSVQG
+297 RRLLLRLSSLRVVQG
-312 GCEAVFSAEDE
+312 GCEAVFSAEDD

-338 ACFGGVTFIRPNFF
+338 ACFGGVTFVRPYFF
-352 DEIFAPE
+352 DEVFASE

-369 LGRDDAQSLFA
+369 LGRDDAQSLFT
-380 LFCAK
+380 LFRAK

-401 EMLNLDQL
+401 ETLNLDQL
-409 RGSDGHFNSINFA
+409 RGADGHFNFVNSTHGTA
-422 RSAAG
+422 D
-427 RDALSLAKDAFRKEN
+427 RDTLSLAKDASRKEN

-461 NSMGAEDNRL
+461 NSMGAEDNRSR
-471 GLRGEQGRFAGGVSG
+471 LRGEQGRFAGGVSG

-494 LLEGGENSA
+494 LSESGENSA
-503 GDFEARQQGSEALA
+503 SDFETRQQSSEARA
-517 QNGPNFAGSQEGLSD
+517 QNGPNFAGLQEGLSG
-532 TSDRTA
+532 TSDCAA
-538 EGLYELRGER
+538 EDLCELRSKQ

-554 VLNAQNST
+554 ALGAENST
-562 NFIDSAAINSE
+562 NSIDSAAINSK

-580 KNRTNT
+580 KNCANT
-586 QDPASNSKISPFA
+586 RDPAASNSKISPFA
-599 RLKKLFFPRSLRED
+599 RLKKFFFPHSLRED

-622 MRVCDGFISQ
+622 MRVCEGFISQ
-632 QCARDLGGAMA
+632 QCARDLGSAMA

-653 DRAVWCI
+653 DRVMWYV
-660 GGGALIAAATLACEG
+660 GGGALIAAAALACEG

-682 EHYFWALVCGVAIAA
+682 EHYFWAFACGVAIAA
-697 AGLLGGVALWLASV
+697 AGLLGGVALWLASA

-734 ARFCKALL
+734 VRFCKALL
-742 CAVLTSAIYG
+742 CAVLASTIYG
-752 GAANTGYVPK
+752 GAANPGYVPK

-768 LRGWMPAFFEDE
+768 LRGWIPTFFEDE
-780 NSASASDGVNSVDE
+780 NYASASDGVNSADE
-794 NSTSASSNGSESS
+794 NSTSASSSGSESS

-812 SRATKDSAAM
+812 SGATKDSAAM

-850 REVLDQNLSSVD
+850 REVLDKNLSGVD
-862 EIYEALKSKEQA
+862 EIYDALKNKEQA
-874 RTNPNSSDQTA
+874 RTNPSSSDQTV

>member
-1 MWRARKKGA
+1 
-10 IMDKLDKEELAE
+10 MDKLDKEELAE
-22 VFVARLKAL
+22 AFVARLKAL
-31 ARNGGADLRELD
+31 ARSGGADLRELD
-43 REFYGFSARLGV
+43 REFYGFSVRLGV

-67 INGGE
+67 ISGGE
-72 SAQLHFADIAQFE
+72 RAQLHFADVAQFE
-85 AHARECLRAASTDAE
+85 AHARECLRAASADAE
-100 LSEAFMLRLRADP
+100 LSETFMLRLRADP

-130 PFSVQLRC
+130 PFSIQLRC

-147 RCKACEGAGKAPCA
+147 RCKGCEGAGKAPCA

-179 YSRAALSSTDA
+179 YSRAALSSTEA

-221 GSRICPVCG
+221 GSRICPACG
-230 GAGRL
+230 GTGRL

-297 RRLLFRLSSLRSVQG
+297 RRLLFRLSSLRAVQG
-312 GCEAVFSAEDE
+312 GCEAVFSAEDD

-338 ACFGGVTFIRPNFF
+338 ACFGGVTFVRPSFF
-352 DEIFAPE
+352 DEVFAPE
-359 LAAARGAPAR
+359 LAAVRGAPAR
-369 LGRDDAQSLFA
+369 LGQNDAQSLFA
-380 LFCAK
+380 LFHAK
-385 PALDAAMRLA
+385 PALDAAIRLA

-401 EMLNLDQL
+401 ETLNLEQL
-409 RGSDGHFNSINFA
+409 RGSDGHFNFANSA
-422 RSAAG
+422 RSAAD
-427 RDALSLAKDAFRKEN
+427 RDALSLAKDAPRKEN

-449 KFAGTKFASASA
+449 KFAGTKFASAPA
-461 NSMGAEDNRL
+461 DSMGAEDNHL
-471 GLRGEQGRFAGGVSG
+471 ESRGELGRFAGGVSG

-494 LLEGGENSA
+494 LSGENSA
-503 GDFEARQQGSEALA
+503 GNFEARQQSDEAIA
-517 QNGPNFAGSQEGLSD
+517 QNGSNFAGLQEGLSS

-554 VLNAQNST
+554 ALGAENST
-562 NFIDSAAINSE
+562 NSIDSAAINSE

-580 KNRTNT
+580 KNRANT
-586 QDPASNSKISPFA
+586 QDPASNSKILPFA
-599 RLKKLFFPRSLRED
+599 RLKKFFFPRSLRED

-622 MRVCDGFISQ
+622 MRVCEDFISQ
-632 QCARDLGGAMA
+632 QCARDLGSAMA
-643 GALGVLSPRY
+643 RAFGVLSPRY
-653 DRAVWCI
+653 DRATWCI
-660 GGGALIAAATLACEG
+660 GGGTLIAAAALACEG

-682 EHYFWALVCGVAIAA
+682 EHYFWALACGAVIAA
-697 AGLLGGVALWLASV
+697 VGLLGGGVLWLASA
-711 VRCAVKARK
+711 VRCVVKARK

-734 ARFCKALL
+734 ASFCKALL
-742 CAVLTSAIYG
+742 CAVLASAIYG
-752 GAANTGYVPK
+752 GAANTGYTPK
-762 TGAAGL
+762 TLAAGL
-768 LRGWMPAFFEDE
+768 LRGWMPAFFEDK
-780 NSASASDGVNSVDE
+780 NSASASDGINSEDE
-794 NSTSASSNGSESS
+794 NSTSASSSGSESP
-807 ASNSA
+807 ALNSV
-812 SRATKDSAAM
+812 SGATKDSAAM

-850 REVLDQNLSSVD
+850 REVLDQNLSGVD
-862 EIYEALKSKEQA
+862 EIYEALKSKERA
-874 RTNPNSSDQTA
+874 TINLRPDDKSV

>member
-1 MWRARKKGA
+1 
-10 IMDKLDKEELAE
+10 MDKLDKEGLAE
-22 VFVARLKAL
+22 AFIARLKAL
-31 ARNGGADLRELD
+31 ARSGGADLRELD
-43 REFYGFSARLGV
+43 REFYGFSVRLGV

-67 INGGE
+67 ISGGE
-72 SAQLHFADIAQFE
+72 RAQLHFADIAQFE

-113 QKAAMNADQ
+113 QKAATNADQ
-122 IIKFHDFK
+122 IIKFYDFK

-138 EHCGGSGRR
+138 EHCSGSGRR
-147 RCKACEGAGKAPCA
+147 RCKACEGAGKTPCA

-171 PTCKGAGG
+171 LDCKGTGG

-221 GSRICPVCG
+221 GSRICPACG
-230 GAGRL
+230 GTGRL

-282 ELLEFLCSKGVGFAA
+282 ELLDFLCSKGVGFAA
-297 RRLLFRLSSLRSVQG
+297 RRLLFRLSSLRAVQG
-312 GCEAVFSAEDE
+312 GCEAVFSAEDD

-338 ACFGGVTFIRPNFF
+338 ACFGGVTFVRPSFF
-352 DEIFAPE
+352 DEVFASE
-359 LAAARGAPAR
+359 LAAVRGAPAR
-369 LGRDDAQSLFA
+369 LGWDDAQSLFA
-380 LFCAK
+380 LFRAK

-401 EMLNLDQL
+401 ETLNLEQL
-409 RGSDGHFNSINFA
+409 RGADGHFNSVNSTCGTA
-422 RSAAG
+422 D
-427 RDALSLAKDAFRKEN
+427 RDALSLAKDASRKEN

-449 KFAGTKFASASA
+449 KFAGTSA

-471 GLRGEQGRFAGGVSG
+471 GSRREQGRFAGGVGG

-503 GDFEARQQGSEALA
+503 GDFEARQQNSEALA
-517 QNGPNFAGSQEGLSD
+517 QNGPNFAGSQEGLSG
-532 TSDRTA
+532 TSDRAA
-538 EGLYELRGER
+538 EDLYELHGER

-554 VLNAQNST
+554 ALGAENST
-562 NFIDSAAINSE
+562 NSIDSAAINSE

-580 KNRTNT
+580 KNRANT

-599 RLKKLFFPRSLRED
+599 RLKKFFFPRSLRED

-622 MRVCDGFISQ
+622 MCVCEGFISQ
-632 QCARDLGGAMA
+632 QCARDLGSAMA
-643 GALGVLSPRY
+643 RALGVLSPRY

-660 GGGALIAAATLACEG
+660 GGGAFIAAAALACEG

-682 EHYFWALVCGVAIAA
+682 EHYFWALACGVAIAT

-734 ARFCKALL
+734 VRFCKALL
-742 CAVLTSAIYG
+742 CAILASAIYG

-768 LRGWMPAFFEDE
+768 LRGWMPIFFEDE
-780 NSASASDGVNSVDE
+780 NSTSASDGVNSVDE
-794 NSTSASSNGSESS
+794 NSTSASSNGSENP
-807 ASNSA
+807 ALNSA
-812 SRATKDSAAM
+812 SGAANNSAAM

-832 SIGVKQD
+832 SIGAKQD

-850 REVLDQNLSSVD
+850 REVLDQNLSGVD

>member
-1 MWRARKKGA
+1 
-10 IMDKLDKEELAE
+10 MDKLDKEELAE
-22 VFVARLKAL
+22 VFVARVKAL
-31 ARNGGADLRELD
+31 ARSGGANLRELD
-43 REFYGFSARLGV
+43 RECYGFSVRLGV
-55 RYDFAGKFSVSQ
+55 RYDFVGKFSVSQ
-67 INGGE
+67 ISGGE
-72 SAQLHFADIAQFE
+72 RAQLHFADVAQFE
-85 AHARECLRAASTDAE
+85 AHARECLRAVSTDAE
-100 LSEAFMLRLRADP
+100 LSETFMLRLRADP

-138 EHCGGSGRR
+138 EHCSGSGRR

-161 NCGGRGRLIC
+161 NCGGCGRLIC
-171 PTCKGAGG
+171 PDCKGTGG

-190 HARGL
+190 HVYDASK
-195 SGGDSAGSASNSM
+195 SGAAGSASNSM
-208 GYRFIPCASCGGS
+208 GYRFIPCANCGGS
-221 GSRICPVCG
+221 GSRICSACG

-297 RRLLFRLSSLRSVQG
+297 RRLLFRLSSLRAVQG
-312 GCEAVFSAEDE
+312 GCEAVFSAEDD

-338 ACFGGVTFIRPNFF
+338 ACFGGVTFVRPNFF
-352 DEIFAPE
+352 DEVFAPE
-359 LAAARGAPAR
+359 LAAVRGAPAR
-369 LGRDDAQSLFA
+369 LGQNDAQSLFA
-380 LFCAK
+380 LFRAK
-385 PALDAAMRLA
+385 PVLDAAMRLA

-401 EMLNLDQL
+401 ETLNLEQL
-409 RGSDGHFNSINFA
+409 RGAEGHFNFANFA
-422 RSAAG
+422 RSAAD
-427 RDALSLAKDAFRKEN
+427 RDALSLAKDASRKEN
-442 LEGGASV
+442 LKGGASV

-461 NSMGAEDNRL
+461 NSMGAEDNHL
-471 GLRGEQGRFAGGVSG
+471 ELRGEQGRFAGGVSG

-503 GDFEARQQGSEALA
+503 SDFEARQQSSEARA
-517 QNGPNFAGSQEGLSD
+517 QNEPNFAGSQEGLSD
-532 TSDRTA
+532 TSDRAA
-538 EGLYELRGER
+538 EDLCELRGEQ

-554 VLNAQNST
+554 ALGAENFTNS
-562 NFIDSAAINSE
+562 IDSAAINSK

-580 KNRTNT
+580 KNRANT
-586 QDPASNSKISPFA
+586 QDPAASNSKISPFA
-599 RLKKLFFPRSLRED
+599 RLKKIFSPHSLRED

-622 MRVCDGFISQ
+622 MRVCESFISQ

-660 GGGALIAAATLACEG
+660 GGGALIAAAALACEG

-682 EHYFWALVCGVAIAA
+682 EHYFWALACGVAIAT
-697 AGLLGGVALWLASV
+697 AGLLGGVALWLASA
-711 VRCAVKARK
+711 VRCVVKARK

-742 CAVLTSAIYG
+742 CAVLASAIYG

-768 LRGWMPAFFEDE
+768 LRGWMPTFFEDE

-794 NSTSASSNGSESS
+794 NSTSASSSGSESP

-812 SRATKDSAAM
+812 SGAANNSAAM

-850 REVLDQNLSSVD
+850 REVLDQNLSGVD

>member
-1 MWRARKKGA
+1 
-10 IMDKLDKEELAE
+10 MDKLDKEELAE
-22 VFVARLKAL
+22 AFIARLKAL
-31 ARNGGADLRELD
+31 ARSGGADLRELD
-43 REFYGFSARLGV
+43 REFYGFSVRLGV

-67 INGGE
+67 ISGGE
-72 SAQLHFADIAQFE
+72 RAQLHFADVAQFE

-100 LSEAFMLRLRADP
+100 LSETFMLRLRADP

-122 IIKFHDFK
+122 IIKFQDFK
-130 PFSVQLRC
+130 PFSVHLRC

-147 RCKACEGAGKAPCA
+147 RCKACEGTGKTPCA

-221 GSRICPVCG
+221 GSRICPT
-230 GAGRL
+230 
-235 RCEKCGGAGDFRC
+235 CGGAGDFRC

-261 KVSVYARPSVSI
+261 KISVYARPSVSI

-282 ELLEFLCSKGVGFAA
+282 ELLEFLCSKGVGFVA
-297 RRLLFRLSSLRSVQG
+297 RRLLFRLSSLRAVQG
-312 GCEAVFSAEDE
+312 GCEAVFSAEDD

-338 ACFGGVTFIRPNFF
+338 ACFGGVTFVRPNFL
-352 DEIFAPE
+352 DEVFAPE
-359 LAAARGAPAR
+359 LAAVRGAPAR

-380 LFCAK
+380 LFRAK
-385 PALDAAMRLA
+385 PVLDAAMRLA

-401 EMLNLDQL
+401 ETLNLEQL
-409 RGSDGHFNSINFA
+409 RGADGHFNFA
-422 RSAAG
+422 NSTCSAAD
-427 RDALSLAKDAFRKEN
+427 RDALSLAKDASRKEN

-486 GIKFAGAD
+486 GIKFSGAD
-494 LLEGGENSA
+494 FLEGGENSA
-503 GDFEARQQGSEALA
+503 GDFEARQQSDEALA
-517 QNGPNFAGSQEGLSD
+517 QNRPNFAGLQEGLIS
-532 TSDRTA
+532 TSDRAA
-538 EGLYELRGER
+538 EDLYELRDER

-554 VLNAQNST
+554 ALGAENST
-562 NFIDSAAINSE
+562 NSIDSAAINSA
-573 NLAAAKF
+573 NSKNFAAAKF
-580 KNRTNT
+580 KNCANT
-586 QDPASNSKISPFA
+586 RDPAASNSKISPFA

-622 MRVCDGFISQ
+622 MRVCEGFISQ
-632 QCARDLGGAMA
+632 QCARDLGSAMA

-660 GGGALIAAATLACEG
+660 GEGALIAAAILACEG
-675 CFEMIFA
+675 YFEMIFA
-682 EHYFWALVCGVAIAA
+682 EHYFWALACGVAIAA
-697 AGLLGGVALWLASV
+697 AGLLGGGVLWLASA
-711 VRCAVKARK
+711 VRCIVKARK

-742 CAVLTSAIYG
+742 CAVLASAIYG

-762 TGAAGL
+762 TGVAEL

-780 NSASASDGVNSVDE
+780 NSASASDGVNSADE
-794 NSTSASSNGSESS
+794 NYTSASSNGSESP
-807 ASNSA
+807 ALNSA
-812 SRATKDSAAM
+812 SGATKDSAAM

-832 SIGVKQD
+832 SIGAKQD

-850 REVLDQNLSSVD
+850 REVLDQNLSGVD
-862 EIYEALKSKEQA
+862 EIYEAIKVKQA
-874 RTNPNSSDQTA
+874 Q
-885 P
+885 

>member
-1 MWRARKKGA
+1 
-10 IMDKLDKEELAE
+10 MDKLDKEELAE
-22 VFVARLKAL
+22 AFVARLKAL
-31 ARNGGADLRELD
+31 ARSGGADLRELD
-43 REFYGFSARLGV
+43 REFYGFSVRLGV

-67 INGGE
+67 ISGGE
-72 SAQLHFADIAQFE
+72 RAQLHFADIAQFE

-113 QKAAMNADQ
+113 QKAATNADQ
-122 IIKFHDFK
+122 IIKFYDFK

-138 EHCGGSGRR
+138 EHCSGSGRR

-171 PTCKGAGG
+171 PDCKGTGG

-195 SGGDSAGSASNSM
+195 SGGDSAGPASNSM

-221 GSRICPVCG
+221 GSRICPACG

-248 EHCDGRGYFTRTG
+248 DHCDGRGYFTRTG

-297 RRLLFRLSSLRSVQG
+297 RRLLFRLSSLRAVQG
-312 GCEAVFSAEDE
+312 GCEAVFSAEDD

-338 ACFGGVTFIRPNFF
+338 ACFRSATFVRPNFL
-352 DEIFAPE
+352 DEVFAPE
-359 LAAARGAPAR
+359 LAAVRGAPAR

-380 LFCAK
+380 LFRAK
-385 PALDAAMRLA
+385 PMLDAAMRLA

-401 EMLNLDQL
+401 ETLNLEQL
-409 RGSDGHFNSINFA
+409 RGADRHFNFA
-422 RSAAG
+422 NSACSAAD
-427 RDALSLAKDAFRKEN
+427 RYVLSLVKDASRKEN

-449 KFAGTKFASASA
+449 KFAGMKFANASA
-461 NSMGAEDNRL
+461 NPMSAEDNHL
-471 GLRGEQGRFAGGVSG
+471 GSRGEQGRFAGGVGG
-486 GIKFAGAD
+486 GIKFTGAD
-494 LLEGGENSA
+494 LSESGENSA
-503 GDFEARQQGSEALA
+503 SDFDARQQSSEARA
-517 QNGPNFAGSQEGLSD
+517 QNGSNFAGSQEGLSD
-532 TSDRTA
+532 TSDRAA

-554 VLNAQNST
+554 VLGAENST

-580 KNRTNT
+580 KNRANT

-599 RLKKLFFPRSLRED
+599 RLKKFFFPRSLRED
-613 CAQSFAAAI
+613 CVQSFAAAL
-622 MRVCDGFISQ
+622 MRVCEGFISQ
-632 QCARDLGGAMA
+632 QCARDLGSAMA

-660 GGGALIAAATLACEG
+660 GGGALIAAAALACEG

-682 EHYFWALVCGVAIAA
+682 EHYFWALACGVAIAA
-697 AGLLGGVALWLASV
+697 VGLLGGGVLWLASA
-711 VRCAVKARK
+711 VRCVVKARK

-734 ARFCKALL
+734 ASFCKAML
-742 CAVLTSAIYG
+742 CAVLASAIYG

-768 LRGWMPAFFEDE
+768 LQGWMPAFFKEE
-780 NSASASDGVNSVDE
+780 NSASASDGVNSADE
-794 NSTSASSNGSESS
+794 NSTSASSSGSESP

-812 SRATKDSAAM
+812 SGATNNSAAM

-832 SIGVKQD
+832 SIGAKQD

-850 REVLDQNLSSVD
+850 REVLDQNLSGVD

-874 RTNPNSSDQTA
+874 RSNPNSSDQTA

>member
-1 MWRARKKGA
+1 
-10 IMDKLDKEELAE
+10 MDKLDKEELAE
-22 VFVARLKAL
+22 AFVARLKAL
-31 ARNGGADLRELD
+31 TRSGGADLRELD
-43 REFYGFSARLGV
+43 REFYGFSVRLGV

-67 INGGE
+67 ISGGE
-72 SAQLHFADIAQFE
+72 RAQLHFADIAQFE

-113 QKAAMNADQ
+113 QKAATNADQ

-138 EHCGGSGRR
+138 EHCSGSGRR
-147 RCKACEGAGKAPCA
+147 RCKACEGAGKTPCA

-171 PTCKGAGG
+171 PDCKGTGG

-221 GSRICPVCG
+221 GSRICPACG

-248 EHCDGRGYFTRTG
+248 DHCDGRGYFTRTG

-297 RRLLFRLSSLRSVQG
+297 RRLLFRLSSLRAVQG
-312 GCEAVFSAEDE
+312 GCEAIFSAEDD

-338 ACFGGVTFIRPNFF
+338 ACFGGMTFVRPNFL
-352 DEIFAPE
+352 DEVFASE
-359 LAAARGAPAR
+359 LAAVRSASAR
-369 LGRDDAQSLFA
+369 LGWGDAQSLFA
-380 LFCAK
+380 LFRAK
-385 PALDAAMRLA
+385 PVLDAAMRLA

-401 EMLNLDQL
+401 ETLNLEQL
-409 RGSDGHFNSINFA
+409 RGADRHFNSVNSTCGTA
-422 RSAAG
+422 D
-427 RDALSLAKDAFRKEN
+427 RDALSLAKDASRKEN

-461 NSMGAEDNRL
+461 NSMSAEDDRL

-503 GDFEARQQGSEALA
+503 GDFGARQQGSEALA
-517 QNGPNFAGSQEGLSD
+517 QNGSNFAGLQEGLGG
-532 TSDRTA
+532 TSDRAA
-538 EGLYELRGER
+538 EDLYELRGER

-562 NFIDSAAINSE
+562 NSIDSAAINSANSE

-580 KNRTNT
+580 KNRANT

-599 RLKKLFFPRSLRED
+599 RLKKFFFPHSLRED

-660 GGGALIAAATLACEG
+660 GGGALIAAAALACEG

-682 EHYFWALVCGVAIAA
+682 EHYFWTLACGVAIAA
-697 AGLLGGVALWLASV
+697 VGLLGGGVLWLASV

-734 ARFCKALL
+734 AYFCKALL
-742 CAVLTSAIYG
+742 CAVLTGAIYG

-768 LRGWMPAFFEDE
+768 LRGWMPAFFEDK
-780 NSASASDGVNSVDE
+780 NSASASDGVNSADE
-794 NSTSASSNGSESS
+794 NSTSASSSGSEIP
-807 ASNSA
+807 ASNSV

-874 RTNPNSSDQTA
+874 TINLRPDDKSA

>member
-1 MWRARKKGA
+1 
-10 IMDKLDKEELAE
+10 MDKLDKEELAE
-22 VFVARLKAL
+22 AFVARLKAL
-31 ARNGGADLRELD
+31 ARSGGADLRELD
-43 REFYGFSARLGV
+43 REFYGFSVRLGV

-67 INGGE
+67 ISGGE
-72 SAQLHFADIAQFE
+72 RAQLHFADIAQFE
-85 AHARECLRAASTDAE
+85 AHARECLRAASADAE
-100 LSEAFMLRLRADP
+100 LSEVFMLRLRANP

-130 PFSVQLRC
+130 PFSVHLRC

-171 PTCKGAGG
+171 STCKGAGG

-195 SGGDSAGSASNSM
+195 SGGNSAGSASNSM

-221 GSRICPVCG
+221 GSRICPTCG

-248 EHCDGRGYFTRTG
+248 EHCDGRGYFIRTG

-297 RRLLFRLSSLRSVQG
+297 RRLLFRLSSLRAVQG
-312 GCEAVFSAEDE
+312 GCEAVFSAEDD

-338 ACFGGVTFIRPNFF
+338 ACFGGMTFVRPNFL
-352 DEIFAPE
+352 DEVFASE
-359 LAAARGAPAR
+359 LAAAHGAPAR
-369 LGRDDAQSLFA
+369 LGQNDAQSLFA
-380 LFCAK
+380 LFRAK

-401 EMLNLDQL
+401 ETLNLEQL
-409 RGSDGHFNSINFA
+409 RGADGHFNSVNSTCGTA
-422 RSAAG
+422 D
-427 RDALSLAKDAFRKEN
+427 RDALSLTKDASRKEN

-449 KFAGTKFASASA
+449 KFAGTKFASAPA

-503 GDFEARQQGSEALA
+503 SDFEARQQSDEARA
-517 QNGPNFAGSQEGLSD
+517 QNGSNFAGSQEGLSG
-532 TSDRTA
+532 TSDCAT
-538 EGLYELRGER
+538 EDLCELRSKQ

-554 VLNAQNST
+554 ALGAENST
-562 NFIDSAAINSE
+562 NSIDSAAINSK

-580 KNRTNT
+580 KNRAST

-599 RLKKLFFPRSLRED
+599 RLKKFFFPHSLRED

-622 MRVCDGFISQ
+622 MRVCEGFISQ
-632 QCARDLGGAMA
+632 QCARDLGSAMA
-643 GALGVLSPRY
+643 GAFGVLSPRY

-682 EHYFWALVCGVAIAA
+682 EHYFWALACGAVIAA
-697 AGLLGGVALWLASV
+697 AGLLGGVALWLASA
-711 VRCAVKARK
+711 VRCTVKARK
-720 IPREYRCGRGGAAF
+720 IPREYRCGRGGAAL

-742 CAVLTSAIYG
+742 CAVLVSTIYG

-768 LRGWMPAFFEDE
+768 LRGWMPTFFEDE
-780 NSASASDGVNSVDE
+780 NSASASDGINSADE
-794 NSTSASSNGSESS
+794 NSTSASSSGSESP
-807 ASNSA
+807 ALNSP
-812 SRATKDSAAM
+812 SGVTNNSAAM

-832 SIGVKQD
+832 SIGAKQD

-850 REVLDQNLSSVD
+850 REVLDQNLSGVD
-862 EIYEALKSKEQA
+862 EIYEALKNKEQA

>member
-1 MWRARKKGA
+1 
-10 IMDKLDKEELAE
+10 MDKLDKEELAE
-22 VFVARLKAL
+22 AFVSRLKAL
-31 ARNGGADLRELD
+31 ARSGGADLRELD
-43 REFYGFSARLGV
+43 REFYGFSVRLGV

-67 INGGE
+67 ISGGE
-72 SAQLHFADIAQFE
+72 RAQLHFADIAQFE
-85 AHARECLRAASTDAE
+85 AHARECLHAASTDAE
-100 LSEAFMLRLRADP
+100 LSETFMLRLRADP

-147 RCKACEGAGKAPCA
+147 RCKGCEGAGKAPCA

-171 PTCKGAGG
+171 PDCKGTGG

-195 SGGDSAGSASNSM
+195 SAGSAPNSM

-221 GSRICPVCG
+221 GSRICPTCG

-297 RRLLFRLSSLRSVQG
+297 HRLLFRLSSLRAVQG
-312 GCEAVFSAEDE
+312 GCEAVFSAEDD

-338 ACFGGVTFIRPNFF
+338 ACFGGVTFVRPNFL
-352 DEIFAPE
+352 DEVFAPE
-359 LAAARGAPAR
+359 LAAARGVPAR

-380 LFCAK
+380 LFRAK

-401 EMLNLDQL
+401 ETLNLEQL
-409 RGSDGHFNSINFA
+409 RGADRHFNFANFA
-422 RSAAG
+422 RSAAD
-427 RDALSLAKDAFRKEN
+427 RDALSLAKDASRKEN
-442 LEGGASV
+442 LKGGASV

-461 NSMGAEDNRL
+461 NPMSAEDNRL

-503 GDFEARQQGSEALA
+503 SDFEARQQGSEALA
-517 QNGPNFAGSQEGLSD
+517 QNGSNFAGSQEGLSG

-562 NFIDSAAINSE
+562 NSIDSAAINSANSE

-599 RLKKLFFPRSLRED
+599 RLKKFFFPRSLRED
-613 CAQSFAAAI
+613 CAQSFAATI
-622 MRVCDGFISQ
+622 MRVCEGFISQ
-632 QCARDLGGAMA
+632 QCARDLGSAMA
-643 GALGVLSPRY
+643 RALGVLSPRY
-653 DRAVWCI
+653 DRVVWYV
-660 GGGALIAAATLACEG
+660 GGGALIVAAALACEG
-675 CFEMIFA
+675 CFEMIFE
-682 EHYFWALVCGVAIAA
+682 EHYFWAFACGVAIAA
-697 AGLLGGVALWLASV
+697 AGLLGGVALWLTSV

-734 ARFCKALL
+734 ASFCKALL
-742 CAVLTSAIYG
+742 CAVLASAIYG

-780 NSASASDGVNSVDE
+780 NSASASDGVNSADE
-794 NSTSASSNGSESS
+794 NSTSASSSDSESP
-807 ASNSA
+807 ASNSV
-812 SRATKDSAAM
+812 SGVTNNSAAM

-874 RTNPNSSDQTA
+874 TINLRSGDKSA

>member
-1 MWRARKKGA
+1 
-10 IMDKLDKEELAE
+10 MDKLDKEELAE
-22 VFVARLKAL
+22 AFIARLKAL
-31 ARNGGADLRELD
+31 ARSGGADLRELD
-43 REFYGFSARLGV
+43 REFYGFSVRLGV

-72 SAQLHFADIAQFE
+72 RAQLHFADVAQFE
-85 AHARECLRAASTDAE
+85 AHARECLRAASADAE
-100 LSEAFMLRLRADP
+100 LSETFMLRLRADP
-113 QKAAMNADQ
+113 QKAATNADQ

-147 RCKACEGAGKAPCA
+147 RCNACEGAGKTPCA
-161 NCGGRGRLIC
+161 SCGGRGRLIC
-171 PTCKGAGG
+171 PDCKGTGG

-221 GSRICPVCG
+221 GSRICPACG
-230 GAGRL
+230 GTGRL

-261 KVSVYARPSVSI
+261 KVAAYARPSVSI

-297 RRLLFRLSSLRSVQG
+297 RRLLLRLSSLRVVQG
-312 GCEAVFSAEDE
+312 GCEAVFSAEDD

-338 ACFGGVTFIRPNFF
+338 ACFGGVTFVRPNFL
-352 DEIFAPE
+352 DEVFAPE
-359 LAAARGAPAR
+359 LAAVHGVPAR

-380 LFCAK
+380 LFRAK
-385 PALDAAMRLA
+385 PVLDAAMRLA

-401 EMLNLDQL
+401 ETLNLDQL
-409 RGSDGHFNSINFA
+409 RGADGHFNFVNSTHGTA
-422 RSAAG
+422 D
-427 RDALSLAKDAFRKEN
+427 RDTLSLAKDASRKEN

-461 NSMGAEDNRL
+461 NSMGAEDNRSR
-471 GLRGEQGRFAGGVSG
+471 LRGEQGRFAGGVSG

-494 LLEGGENSA
+494 LSESGENSA
-503 GDFEARQQGSEALA
+503 SDFETRQQSSEARA
-517 QNGPNFAGSQEGLSD
+517 QNGPNFAGLQEGLSG
-532 TSDRTA
+532 TSDCA
-538 EGLYELRGER
+538 ADDLCELRSKQ

-554 VLNAQNST
+554 ALGAENST
-562 NFIDSAAINSE
+562 NSIDSAAINSK

-580 KNRTNT
+580 KNCANT
-586 QDPASNSKISPFA
+586 RDPAASNSKISPFA

-613 CAQSFAAAI
+613 CMQSFATAI
-622 MRVCDGFISQ
+622 MRVCEGFISQ
-632 QCARDLGGAMA
+632 QCARDLGSAMA

-653 DRAVWCI
+653 DRVVWYV

-682 EHYFWALVCGVAIAA
+682 EHYFWALACGVAIAA

-742 CAVLTSAIYG
+742 CAVLASAIYG

-768 LRGWMPAFFEDE
+768 LRGWIPTFFEDE
-780 NSASASDGVNSVDE
+780 NYASASDGVNSADE
-794 NSTSASSNGSESS
+794 NSTSASSSGSESS
-807 ASNSA
+807 ASNSV
-812 SRATKDSAAM
+812 SGATKDSAAM

-850 REVLDQNLSSVD
+850 REVLDKNLSGVD
-862 EIYEALKSKEQA
+862 EIYDALKNKEQA
-874 RTNPNSSDQTA
+874 RTNPSSSDQTV

>member
-1 MWRARKKGA
+1 
-10 IMDKLDKEELAE
+10 MDKLDKEEFAE
-22 VFVARLKAL
+22 AFVARLKAL
-31 ARNGGADLRELD
+31 ARSGGADLRELD
-43 REFYGFSARLGV
+43 REFYGFSVRLGV

-67 INGGE
+67 ISGGE
-72 SAQLHFADIAQFE
+72 RAQLHFADVAQFE
-85 AHARECLRAASTDAE
+85 AHARECLHAASADAE

-113 QKAAMNADQ
+113 QKAATNADQ
-122 IIKFHDFK
+122 IIKFYDFK

-147 RCKACEGAGKAPCA
+147 RCKACEGAGKTPCA

-195 SGGDSAGSASNSM
+195 SAGSASNPM
-208 GYRFIPCASCGGS
+208 GYRFITCASCGGS
-221 GSRICPVCG
+221 GSRICPACG

-282 ELLEFLCSKGVGFAA
+282 ELLEFLCSKGVGFAV

-312 GCEAVFSAEDE
+312 GCEAVFSAEDD

-338 ACFGGVTFIRPNFF
+338 ACFGGATFVRPNFL
-352 DEIFAPE
+352 DEVFAPE
-359 LAAARGAPAR
+359 LAAVRGAPAR
-369 LGRDDAQSLFA
+369 LGRDDAQSLFE
-380 LFCAK
+380 LFRAK

-401 EMLNLDQL
+401 ETLNLEQL
-409 RGSDGHFNSINFA
+409 RGADGHFNFANSA
-422 RSAAG
+422 RSTAD
-427 RDALSLAKDAFRKEN
+427 RDALSLAKDASRKEN

-461 NSMGAEDNRL
+461 NSMSAEDNRL
-471 GLRGEQGRFAGGVSG
+471 GLRGEQVRFAGGVSG

-494 LLEGGENSA
+494 FLESGENSA
-503 GDFEARQQGSEALA
+503 GDFEAMQQSDEALA
-517 QNGPNFAGSQEGLSD
+517 QNGSNFAGLREGLIS
-532 TSDRTA
+532 TSDRAA
-538 EGLYELRGER
+538 EDLCELRSKQ

-554 VLNAQNST
+554 ALGAENST
-562 NFIDSAAINSE
+562 NSIDSAAINSE

-580 KNRTNT
+580 KNRANT
-586 QDPASNSKISPFA
+586 QSPAASNSKISPFA
-599 RLKKLFFPRSLRED
+599 RLKKFFFPHSLRED
-613 CAQSFAAAI
+613 CMQSFATAI
-622 MRVCDGFISQ
+622 MRVCEGFISQ
-632 QCARDLGGAMA
+632 QCARDLGSAMA
-643 GALGVLSPRY
+643 GVLGVLSPRY

-660 GGGALIAAATLACEG
+660 GGGALIAAAALACEG

-682 EHYFWALVCGVAIAA
+682 EHYFWALACGAVIAA
-697 AGLLGGVALWLASV
+697 VGLLGGVALWLASAV
-711 VRCAVKARK
+711 WCTVKARK

-734 ARFCKALL
+734 AHFCKALL
-742 CAVLTSAIYG
+742 CAVLASAIYG

-762 TGAAGL
+762 TGAAWL

-794 NSTSASSNGSESS
+794 NSTSASSSGSESP

-812 SRATKDSAAM
+812 SGATKDSAAM

-832 SIGVKQD
+832 SIGAKQD

>member
-1 MWRARKKGA
+1 
-10 IMDKLDKEELAE
+10 MDKLDKEELAE
-22 VFVARLKAL
+22 AFIARLKAL
-31 ARNGGADLRELD
+31 ARSGGADLRELD
-43 REFYGFSARLGV
+43 REFYGFIVRLGV

-67 INGGE
+67 ISGGE
-72 SAQLHFADIAQFE
+72 RAQLHFADIAQFE
-85 AHARECLRAASTDAE
+85 AHARECLHAASTDAE
-100 LSEAFMLRLRADP
+100 LSETFMLRLRADP

-147 RCKACEGAGKAPCA
+147 RCKVCEGVGKTPCA

-190 HARGL
+190 HVRGL

-221 GSRICPVCG
+221 GSRICPACG

-248 EHCDGRGYFTRTG
+248 DHCDGRGYFTRTG

-282 ELLEFLCSKGVGFAA
+282 ELLEFLCSKGVGFTA
-297 RRLLFRLSSLRSVQG
+297 RRLLFRLSSLRAVQG
-312 GCEAVFSAEDE
+312 GCEAVFSAEDD
-323 FLRLSFAVCGKAYDA
+323 FLRLSFAVCGKTYDA
-338 ACFGGVTFIRPNFF
+338 ACFGGATFVRPNFL
-352 DEIFAPE
+352 DEVFAPE
-359 LAAARGAPAR
+359 LAAAHGAPAR

-380 LFCAK
+380 LFRAK
-385 PALDAAMRLA
+385 PVLDAAMRLA

-401 EMLNLDQL
+401 ETLNLDQL
-409 RGSDGHFNSINFA
+409 RGADGHFNSVNSTCGTA
-422 RSAAG
+422 D
-427 RDALSLAKDAFRKEN
+427 RDDLSLTKGASRKEN

-461 NSMGAEDNRL
+461 NSMGAEDNHL
-471 GLRGEQGRFAGGVSG
+471 GSRGKLGRFAGGVSG

-503 GDFEARQQGSEALA
+503 SDFEARQQSSEPLA
-517 QNGPNFAGSQEGLSD
+517 QNGSNFAGLQEGLSD
-532 TSDRTA
+532 TSDRAA
-538 EGLYELRGER
+538 EDLCELRGEQ

-554 VLNAQNST
+554 ALGAENST
-562 NFIDSAAINSE
+562 NSIDSAAINSK

-580 KNRTNT
+580 KNRANT
-586 QDPASNSKISPFA
+586 QDPAASNSKISPFA
-599 RLKKLFFPRSLRED
+599 RLKKIFSPHSLRED

-622 MRVCDGFISQ
+622 MRVCESFISQ

-660 GGGALIAAATLACEG
+660 GGGALIAAAALACEG

-682 EHYFWALVCGVAIAA
+682 EHYFWALACGAVIAA
-697 AGLLGGVALWLASV
+697 AGLLGGVALWLASA
-711 VRCAVKARK
+711 VRCTVKARK
-720 IPREYRCGRGGAAF
+720 IPREYRCGKGGAAF

-742 CAVLTSAIYG
+742 CAVLASTIYG
-752 GAANTGYVPK
+752 GAANTGYVLK

-768 LRGWMPAFFEDE
+768 LRGWMPTFFEDE
-780 NSASASDGVNSVDE
+780 NSASASDGVNSADE
-794 NSTSASSNGSESS
+794 NSTGASSSGLE
-807 ASNSA
+807 NSV
-812 SRATKDSAAM
+812 SGATNDSAAM

-850 REVLDQNLSSVD
+850 REVLDQNLSGVD

>member
-1 MWRARKKGA
+1 
-10 IMDKLDKEELAE
+10 MDKLDKEELAE
-22 VFVARLKAL
+22 AFIARLKAL
-31 ARNGGADLRELD
+31 ARSGGADLRELD
-43 REFYGFSARLGV
+43 REFYGFSVRLGV

-67 INGGE
+67 ISGGE
-72 SAQLHFADIAQFE
+72 RAQLHFADIAQFE

-100 LSEAFMLRLRADP
+100 LSETFMLRLRADP
-113 QKAAMNADQ
+113 QKAATNADQ

-147 RCKACEGAGKAPCA
+147 RCKACEGAGKTPCA

-171 PTCKGAGG
+171 LDCKGTGG

-221 GSRICPVCG
+221 GSRICPACG
-230 GAGRL
+230 GTGRL

-297 RRLLFRLSSLRSVQG
+297 RRLLFRLSSLRAVQG
-312 GCEAVFSAEDE
+312 GCEAVFSAEDD

-338 ACFGGVTFIRPNFF
+338 ACFGSVTFVRPSFF
-352 DEIFAPE
+352 DEVFASE
-359 LAAARGAPAR
+359 LAAVRGAPAR
-369 LGRDDAQSLFA
+369 LGWDDAQSLFA
-380 LFCAK
+380 LFRAK

-401 EMLNLDQL
+401 ETLNIDQL
-409 RGSDGHFNSINFA
+409 RGADRHFNSVNSTCGTA
-422 RSAAG
+422 D
-427 RDALSLAKDAFRKEN
+427 RDALSLAKDVSRKEN
-442 LEGGASV
+442 PKGGASV
-449 KFAGTKFASASA
+449 KFAGTKFAGASA
-461 NSMGAEDNRL
+461 NPMSAEDNRL

-503 GDFEARQQGSEALA
+503 SDFEARQQSDEALA
-517 QNGPNFAGSQEGLSD
+517 QNGSNFAGSQEGLSD

-562 NFIDSAAINSE
+562 NSIDSAAINSANSE

-580 KNRTNT
+580 KNRANT
-586 QDPASNSKISPFA
+586 QDPAASNSKISPFA
-599 RLKKLFFPRSLRED
+599 RLKKFFFQRSLRED
-613 CAQSFAAAI
+613 CTQSFAAAI
-622 MRVCDGFISQ
+622 MRVCEGFISQ

-660 GGGALIAAATLACEG
+660 GGGALTAAAALACEG

-682 EHYFWALVCGVAIAA
+682 EHYFWALACGAVIAA
-697 AGLLGGVALWLASV
+697 AGLLGGGVLWLASA
-711 VRCAVKARK
+711 VRCVVKARK

-734 ARFCKALL
+734 ASFCKAML
-742 CAVLTSAIYG
+742 CAVLASAIYG

-768 LRGWMPAFFEDE
+768 LQGWMPTFFEDE
-780 NSASASDGVNSVDE
+780 NSTSASDGVNSADE
-794 NSTSASSNGSESS
+794 NSTSASSNGSESP
-807 ASNSA
+807 ALNSV
-812 SRATKDSAAM
+812 SGATKDSAAM

-832 SIGVKQD
+832 SIGAKQD

-850 REVLDQNLSSVD
+850 REVLDQNLSGVD
-862 EIYEALKSKEQA
+862 EIYEAIKANDDKSTPRQ
-874 RTNPNSSDQTA
+874 
-885 P
+885 

>member
-1 MWRARKKGA
+1 
-10 IMDKLDKEELAE
+10 MDKLDKEELAE
-22 VFVARLKAL
+22 AFVARLKAL
-31 ARNGGADLRELD
+31 ARSGGADLRELD
-43 REFYGFSARLGV
+43 REFYGFSVKLGV

-67 INGGE
+67 ISGGE
-72 SAQLHFADIAQFE
+72 RAQLYFADIAQFE

-147 RCKACEGAGKAPCA
+147 RCKVCEGVGKTPCA
-161 NCGGRGRLIC
+161 SCGGRGRLIC
-171 PTCKGAGG
+171 PDCKGTGG

-190 HARGL
+190 HVHDASK
-195 SGGDSAGSASNSM
+195 SGAAGSASNTM

-221 GSRICPVCG
+221 GSRICPTCG

-248 EHCDGRGYFTRTG
+248 EHCDGCGYFTRTG
-261 KVSVYARPSVSI
+261 KISVYARTSVSI

-297 RRLLFRLSSLRSVQG
+297 RRLLFRLSSLRAVQG
-312 GCEAVFSAEDE
+312 GCEAVFSAEDD

-338 ACFGGVTFIRPNFF
+338 ACFGGVTFVRPNFL
-352 DEIFAPE
+352 DEVFAPE
-359 LAAARGAPAR
+359 LAAVHGVPAR
-369 LGRDDAQSLFA
+369 LGQNDAQSLFA
-380 LFCAK
+380 LFRAK
-385 PALDAAMRLA
+385 PVLDAAMRLA

-401 EMLNLDQL
+401 ETLNLEQL
-409 RGSDGHFNSINFA
+409 RGADGHFNFANFA
-422 RSAAG
+422 RSAAD
-427 RDALSLAKDAFRKEN
+427 RDALSLAKDASRKEN
-442 LEGGASV
+442 LKGGASV

-461 NSMGAEDNRL
+461 NSMGAEDNHL
-471 GLRGEQGRFAGGVSG
+471 GSRGKLGRFAGGVSG

-503 GDFEARQQGSEALA
+503 SDFEARQQSSEARA
-517 QNGPNFAGSQEGLSD
+517 QNGSNFAGLQEDLSD
-532 TSDRTA
+532 TSDRAA
-538 EGLYELRGER
+538 EDLCELRGEQ

-554 VLNAQNST
+554 ALGAENFTNS
-562 NFIDSAAINSE
+562 IDSAAINSK

-580 KNRTNT
+580 KNRANT
-586 QDPASNSKISPFA
+586 QSPAASNSKISPFA
-599 RLKKLFFPRSLRED
+599 RLKKFFFPHSLRED

-622 MRVCDGFISQ
+622 MRVCEGFISQ
-632 QCARDLGGAMA
+632 QCARDLGSAMA
-643 GALGVLSPRY
+643 RAFGVLSPRY

-660 GGGALIAAATLACEG
+660 GGGALIAAAALACEG

-682 EHYFWALVCGVAIAA
+682 EHYFWALACGAVIAA
-697 AGLLGGVALWLASV
+697 AGLLGGVALWLASA
-711 VRCAVKARK
+711 VRCVVKARK

-742 CAVLTSAIYG
+742 CAVLASAIYG
-752 GAANTGYVPK
+752 GTANTGYVPK

-768 LRGWMPAFFEDE
+768 LRGWMPTFFEDE
-780 NSASASDGVNSVDE
+780 NSTSASDGVNSADE
-794 NSTSASSNGSESS
+794 NSTSASSSGSESP

-850 REVLDQNLSSVD
+850 REVLDQNLSGVD

>member
-1 MWRARKKGA
+1 
-10 IMDKLDKEELAE
+10 MDKLDKEELAE
-22 VFVARLKAL
+22 AFIARLKAL
-31 ARNGGADLRELD
+31 ARSGGADLRELD
-43 REFYGFSARLGV
+43 REFYGFSVRLGV

-72 SAQLHFADIAQFE
+72 RAQLHFADVAQFE
-85 AHARECLRAASTDAE
+85 AHARECLRAASADAE
-100 LSEAFMLRLRADP
+100 LSETFMLRLRADP
-113 QKAAMNADQ
+113 QKAATNADQ

-147 RCKACEGAGKAPCA
+147 RCNACEGAGKTPCA
-161 NCGGRGRLIC
+161 SCGGRGRLIC
-171 PTCKGAGG
+171 PDCKGTGG

-221 GSRICPVCG
+221 GSRICPACG
-230 GAGRL
+230 GTGRL

-261 KVSVYARPSVSI
+261 KVAAYARPSVSI

-297 RRLLFRLSSLRSVQG
+297 RRLLLRLSSLRVVQG
-312 GCEAVFSAEDE
+312 GCEAVFSAEDD

-338 ACFGGVTFIRPNFF
+338 ACFGGVTFVRPNFL
-352 DEIFAPE
+352 DEVFAPE
-359 LAAARGAPAR
+359 LAAVHGVPAR

-380 LFCAK
+380 LFRAK
-385 PALDAAMRLA
+385 PVLDAAMRLA

-401 EMLNLDQL
+401 ETLNLDQL
-409 RGSDGHFNSINFA
+409 RGADGHFNFVNSTHGTA
-422 RSAAG
+422 D
-427 RDALSLAKDAFRKEN
+427 RDTLSLAKDASRKEN

-461 NSMGAEDNRL
+461 NSMGAEDNRSR
-471 GLRGEQGRFAGGVSG
+471 LRGEQGRFAGGVSG

-494 LLEGGENSA
+494 LSESGENSA
-503 GDFEARQQGSEALA
+503 SDFETRQQSSEARA
-517 QNGPNFAGSQEGLSD
+517 QNGPNFAGLQEGLSG
-532 TSDRTA
+532 TSDCA
-538 EGLYELRGER
+538 ADDLCELRSKQ

-554 VLNAQNST
+554 ALGAENST
-562 NFIDSAAINSE
+562 NSIDSAAINSK

-580 KNRTNT
+580 KNCANT
-586 QDPASNSKISPFA
+586 RDPAASNSKISPFA

-613 CAQSFAAAI
+613 CMQSFATAI
-622 MRVCDGFISQ
+622 MRVCEGFISQ
-632 QCARDLGGAMA
+632 QCARDLGSAMA

-653 DRAVWCI
+653 DRVVWYV

-682 EHYFWALVCGVAIAA
+682 EHYFWALACGVAIAA

-742 CAVLTSAIYG
+742 CAVLASAIYG

-768 LRGWMPAFFEDE
+768 LRGWIPTFFEDE
-780 NSASASDGVNSVDE
+780 NYASASDGVNSADE
-794 NSTSASSNGSESS
+794 NSTSASSSGSESS
-807 ASNSA
+807 ASNSV
-812 SRATKDSAAM
+812 SGATKDSAAM

-850 REVLDQNLSSVD
+850 REVLDQNLSGVD
-862 EIYEALKSKEQA
+862 EIYEALKSKERA
-874 RTNPNSSDQTA
+874 TINLRPDDKSA

>member
-1 MWRARKKGA
+1 
-10 IMDKLDKEELAE
+10 MDKLDKEELAE
-22 VFVARLKAL
+22 VFVARLRAL
-31 ARNGGADLRELD
+31 ARSGGADLRELD
-43 REFYGFSARLGV
+43 REFYGFSVRLGV

-85 AHARECLRAASTDAE
+85 AHARECLRAASADAE

-113 QKAAMNADQ
+113 QKAATNADQ

-138 EHCGGSGRR
+138 EYCGGSGRR

-171 PTCKGAGG
+171 PDCKGTGG
-179 YSRAALSSTDA
+179 YSRAALSSTDT

-195 SGGDSAGSASNSM
+195 SAGSASNSM

-221 GSRICPVCG
+221 GSRICPACG

-248 EHCDGRGYFTRTG
+248 EHCDGRGYFTRIG

-282 ELLEFLCSKGVGFAA
+282 ELLEFLCSKGVGFAV

-312 GCEAVFSAEDE
+312 GCEAVFSAEDD

-338 ACFGGVTFIRPNFF
+338 ACFGGVTFVRPNFF
-352 DEIFAPE
+352 DEVFAPE
-359 LAAARGAPAR
+359 LAAVRGAPAR

-380 LFCAK
+380 LFRAK
-385 PALDAAMRLA
+385 PVLDAAMRLA

-401 EMLNLDQL
+401 ETLNLEQL
-409 RGSDGHFNSINFA
+409 RGSDGHFNSVNSTC
-422 RSAAG
+422 SAAD
-427 RDALSLAKDAFRKEN
+427 RDDLSLAKDAPRKEN
-442 LEGGASV
+442 LEGGTSV

-503 GDFEARQQGSEALA
+503 SDFEARQQGSEAFA
-517 QNGPNFAGSQEGLSD
+517 QNGSNFAGSQEGSSG
-532 TSDRTA
+532 TSDRAA
-538 EGLYELRGER
+538 EDLCELHSER

-562 NFIDSAAINSE
+562 NSIDSAAINSANSE

-580 KNRTNT
+580 KNRANT
-586 QDPASNSKISPFA
+586 QSPAASNSKISPFA
-599 RLKKLFFPRSLRED
+599 RLKKFFSPRSLRED

-622 MRVCDGFISQ
+622 MRVCEGFISQ

-660 GGGALIAAATLACEG
+660 GGGALTAAAALACEG

-682 EHYFWALVCGVAIAA
+682 EHYFWALACGAVIAA
-697 AGLLGGVALWLASV
+697 AGLLGGGVLWLASA
-711 VRCAVKARK
+711 VRCVVKARK

-742 CAVLTSAIYG
+742 CAVLASAIYG

-780 NSASASDGVNSVDE
+780 NSASASDGVNSADE
-794 NSTSASSNGSESS
+794 NSTSASSSGSESP

-812 SRATKDSAAM
+812 SGATKDSAAM

-850 REVLDQNLSSVD
+850 REVLDQNLSGVD

-874 RTNPNSSDQTA
+874 RTNPNSSNQTA

>member
-1 MWRARKKGA
+1 
-10 IMDKLDKEELAE
+10 MDKLDKEELAE
-22 VFVARLKAL
+22 AFVARLRAL
-31 ARNGGADLRELD
+31 ARSGGADLRELD
-43 REFYGFSARLGV
+43 REFYGFSVRLGV

-85 AHARECLRAASTDAE
+85 AHARECLRAASADAE

-113 QKAAMNADQ
+113 QKAATNADQ

-147 RCKACEGAGKAPCA
+147 RCKGCEGAGKTPCA

-171 PTCKGAGG
+171 PDCKGTGG

-195 SGGDSAGSASNSM
+195 SAGSASNSM

-221 GSRICPVCG
+221 GSRICPACG

-248 EHCDGRGYFTRTG
+248 EHCDGRGYFTRIG
-261 KVSVYARPSVSI
+261 KISVYARPSVSI

-297 RRLLFRLSSLRSVQG
+297 RRLLFRLSSLRAVQG
-312 GCEAVFSAEDE
+312 GCEAVFSAEDD

-338 ACFGGVTFIRPNFF
+338 ACFGGATFVRPNFL
-352 DEIFAPE
+352 DEVFASE

-369 LGRDDAQSLFA
+369 LGRDDAQSLFT
-380 LFCAK
+380 LFRAK
-385 PALDAAMRLA
+385 PVLDAAMRLA

-401 EMLNLDQL
+401 ETLNIDQL
-409 RGSDGHFNSINFA
+409 RGADRHFNSVNSTCGTA
-422 RSAAG
+422 D
-427 RDALSLAKDAFRKEN
+427 RDALSLAKDASRKEN
-442 LEGGASV
+442 LKGGASV
-449 KFAGTKFASASA
+449 KFVGMKFASASA
-461 NSMGAEDNRL
+461 NPMSAEDNHL
-471 GLRGEQGRFAGGVSG
+471 GSRREQGRFAGGVGG
-486 GIKFAGAD
+486 GIKFTGAD
-494 LLEGGENSA
+494 LSESGENSA
-503 GDFEARQQGSEALA
+503 SDFDDRQQSSEARA

-562 NFIDSAAINSE
+562 NSIDSAAINSE

-586 QDPASNSKISPFA
+586 QDPAASNSKISPFA
-599 RLKKLFFPRSLRED
+599 RLKKFFFSRSLRED
-613 CAQSFAAAI
+613 CAQSFIAAI
-622 MRVCDGFISQ
+622 MRVCEGFISQ
-632 QCARDLGGAMA
+632 QCARDLGSAMA

-682 EHYFWALVCGVAIAA
+682 EHYFWALACGVAIAA

-742 CAVLTSAIYG
+742 CAVLASAIYG

-780 NSASASDGVNSVDE
+780 NSASASDGVNSADE
-794 NSTSASSNGSESS
+794 NSTSASSSGSESP
-807 ASNSA
+807 ASNSV
-812 SRATKDSAAM
+812 SGATKDSAAM

-832 SIGVKQD
+832 SIGAKQD

-850 REVLDQNLSSVD
+850 REALDQNLSSVD
-862 EIYEALKSKEQA
+862 EIYEALKSKEQV

>member
-1 MWRARKKGA
+1 
-10 IMDKLDKEELAE
+10 MDKLDKEELAE
-22 VFVARLKAL
+22 AFVARLKAL
-31 ARNGGADLRELD
+31 ARSGGADLRELD
-43 REFYGFSARLGV
+43 REFYGFSVRLGV

-67 INGGE
+67 ISGGE
-72 SAQLHFADIAQFE
+72 RAQLHFADIAQFE
-85 AHARECLRAASTDAE
+85 AHARECLRAASADAE

-171 PTCKGAGG
+171 PACKGTGG

-195 SGGDSAGSASNSM
+195 SGGSASNSM

-221 GSRICPVCG
+221 GLRICPTCG

-297 RRLLFRLSSLRSVQG
+297 RRLLFRLSSLRAVQG
-312 GCEAVFSAEDE
+312 GCEAVFSAEDD

-338 ACFGGVTFIRPNFF
+338 ACFGGVTFVRSSFF
-352 DEIFAPE
+352 DEVFALE
-359 LAAARGAPAR
+359 LAAVRGAPAR
-369 LGRDDAQSLFA
+369 LGQNDAQSLFA
-380 LFCAK
+380 LFRAK
-385 PALDAAMRLA
+385 PVLDAAMRLA

-401 EMLNLDQL
+401 ETLNLEQL
-409 RGSDGHFNSINFA
+409 RGADGHFNFANSA
-422 RSAAG
+422 RSAAD
-427 RDALSLAKDAFRKEN
+427 RDALSLAKDASRKEN
-442 LEGGASV
+442 LEGGAGV
-449 KFAGTKFASASA
+449 KFAGMKFASASA
-461 NSMGAEDNRL
+461 NSMSAEDNRL
-471 GLRGEQGRFAGGVSG
+471 GSRGEQGRFAGGVSG

-503 GDFEARQQGSEALA
+503 GDFGARQQSSEALA
-517 QNGPNFAGSQEGLSD
+517 QNGSNFAGSQEGLGG
-532 TSDRTA
+532 TSDRAA
-538 EGLYELRGER
+538 EDLYKLRGER

-554 VLNAQNST
+554 ALGAENST
-562 NFIDSAAINSE
+562 NPIDSAAINSVNSK
-573 NLAAAKF
+573 NLAAVKF
-580 KNRTNT
+580 KNRANT
-586 QDPASNSKISPFA
+586 QSPAASNSKISPFA

-613 CAQSFAAAI
+613 CMQSFATAI
-622 MRVCDGFISQ
+622 MRVCEGFISH

-660 GGGALIAAATLACEG
+660 GGGALIAAAALACEG

-682 EHYFWALVCGVAIAA
+682 EHYFWVLACGAVIAA
-697 AGLLGGVALWLASV
+697 VGLLGGGVLWLASA
-711 VRCAVKARK
+711 VRCVVKARK

-734 ARFCKALL
+734 ASFCKALL
-742 CAVLTSAIYG
+742 CAVLASAIYG
-752 GAANTGYVPK
+752 GAANTGYTPK
-762 TGAAGL
+762 TGAAGP
-768 LRGWMPAFFEDE
+768 LRGWMPTFFEDE

-794 NSTSASSNGSESS
+794 DFTSASSSGSESP

>member
-1 MWRARKKGA
+1 
-10 IMDKLDKEELAE
+10 MDKLDKEELAE
-22 VFVARLKAL
+22 AFIARLKAL
-31 ARNGGADLRELD
+31 ARSGGADLRELD
-43 REFYGFSARLGV
+43 REFYGFSVRLGV

-67 INGGE
+67 ISGGE
-72 SAQLHFADIAQFE
+72 RAQLHFADIAQFE

-100 LSEAFMLRLRADP
+100 LSETFMLRLRADP
-113 QKAAMNADQ
+113 QKAATNADQ
-122 IIKFHDFK
+122 IIKFYDFK

-138 EHCGGSGRR
+138 EHCSGSGRR
-147 RCKACEGAGKAPCA
+147 RCKVCEGTGKAPCA

-171 PTCKGAGG
+171 PDCKGAGG
-179 YSRAALSSTDA
+179 YSRAALSSADA

-195 SGGDSAGSASNSM
+195 SGGDSAGPASNSM

-221 GSRICPVCG
+221 GSRICPTCG

-297 RRLLFRLSSLRSVQG
+297 RRLLFRLSSLRAVQG
-312 GCEAVFSAEDE
+312 GCEAVFSAEDD

-338 ACFGGVTFIRPNFF
+338 ACFGSATFVRPNFL
-352 DEIFAPE
+352 DEVFAPE
-359 LAAARGAPAR
+359 LAAVRGAPAR

-380 LFCAK
+380 LFRAK
-385 PALDAAMRLA
+385 PVLDAAMRLA

-401 EMLNLDQL
+401 ETLNLEQL
-409 RGSDGHFNSINFA
+409 RGADRHFNSVNSTCGTA
-422 RSAAG
+422 D
-427 RDALSLAKDAFRKEN
+427 RDALSLAKDASRKEN

-461 NSMGAEDNRL
+461 NSMGAENNHL
-471 GLRGEQGRFAGGVSG
+471 GSRGKLGRFAGGASG

-494 LLEGGENSA
+494 LSESGENSA
-503 GDFEARQQGSEALA
+503 SDFEARRQSSEALA
-517 QNGPNFAGSQEGLSD
+517 QNGPNFAGSQEGLSS
-532 TSDRTA
+532 TSDHAA
-538 EGLYELRGER
+538 EGLCELRGER

-562 NFIDSAAINSE
+562 NSIDSAAINSANSE

-580 KNRTNT
+580 KNRANT
-586 QDPASNSKISPFA
+586 QDPASNSKILPFA
-599 RLKKLFFPRSLRED
+599 RLKKFFFPRSLRED
-613 CAQSFAAAI
+613 CMQSFATAI
-622 MRVCDGFISQ
+622 MRVCEGFISQ
-632 QCARDLGGAMA
+632 QCARDLGSAMA
-643 GALGVLSPRY
+643 RAFGVLSPRY

-660 GGGALIAAATLACEG
+660 GGGALIAAAALACEG

-682 EHYFWALVCGVAIAA
+682 EHYFWALACGAVIAA
-697 AGLLGGVALWLASV
+697 AGLLGGVALWLASA
-711 VRCAVKARK
+711 VRCTVKARK
-720 IPREYRCGRGGAAF
+720 IPREYRCGRGGGAF

-742 CAVLTSAIYG
+742 CAILASAIYG

-768 LRGWMPAFFEDE
+768 LQGWMPTFFEDE
-780 NSASASDGVNSVDE
+780 NSTSASDGVNSADE
-794 NSTSASSNGSESS
+794 NSTSASSSGSESP

-812 SRATKDSAAM
+812 SGATKDSAAM

-850 REVLDQNLSSVD
+850 REVLDQNLSGVD
-862 EIYEALKSKEQA
+862 EIYEALKSKEQVT
-874 RTNPNSSDQTA
+874 TNLRQGNKSA

>member
-1 MWRARKKGA
+1 
-10 IMDKLDKEELAE
+10 MDKLDKEGLAE
-22 VFVARLKAL
+22 AFVARLKAL
-31 ARNGGADLRELD
+31 ARSGGADLRELD
-43 REFYGFSARLGV
+43 REFYGFSVRLGV

-67 INGGE
+67 ISGGE
-72 SAQLHFADIAQFE
+72 RAQLHFADIAQFE

-100 LSEAFMLRLRADP
+100 LSETFMLRLRADP

-147 RCKACEGAGKAPCA
+147 RCKGCEGAGK
-161 NCGGRGRLIC
+161 
-171 PTCKGAGG
+171 T
-179 YSRAALSSTDA
+179 
-190 HARGL
+190 
-195 SGGDSAGSASNSM
+195 
-208 GYRFIPCASCGGS
+208 PCASCGGS
-221 GSRICPVCG
+221 GSRICPTCG

-297 RRLLFRLSSLRSVQG
+297 RRLLFRLSSLRAVQG
-312 GCEAVFSAEDE
+312 GCEAVFSAEDD

-338 ACFGGVTFIRPNFF
+338 ACFGGVTFVRPSFF
-352 DEIFAPE
+352 DEVFAPE
-359 LAAARGAPAR
+359 LAAVRGAPAR
-369 LGRDDAQSLFA
+369 LGQNDAQSLFA
-380 LFCAK
+380 LFRAK
-385 PALDAAMRLA
+385 PVLDAAMRLA

-401 EMLNLDQL
+401 ETLNLDQL
-409 RGSDGHFNSINFA
+409 RGSEGHLNSANSTHGTA
-422 RSAAG
+422 D
-427 RDALSLAKDAFRKEN
+427 RDALSLAKDASRKEN
-442 LEGGASV
+442 LGGGASV
-449 KFAGTKFASASA
+449 KFAGMKFASASA

-471 GLRGEQGRFAGGVSG
+471 GLRGEQGRFAGEVSG

-494 LLEGGENSA
+494 LSRENSA
-503 GDFEARQQGSEALA
+503 SDFDARQQSDEALT
-517 QNGPNFAGSQEGLSD
+517 QNGSNFAGLQEGLGG
-532 TSDRTA
+532 TFDRTT
-538 EGLYELRGER
+538 EGLCELHGER

-554 VLNAQNST
+554 ALGAENST
-562 NFIDSAAINSE
+562 NSIDSAAINSE

-586 QDPASNSKISPFA
+586 RDPAASNSKISPFA
-599 RLKKLFFPRSLRED
+599 RLKKFFFPHSLRED

-622 MRVCDGFISQ
+622 MRVCEGFISQ

-660 GGGALIAAATLACEG
+660 GGGALIAAAALACEG

-682 EHYFWALVCGVAIAA
+682 EHYFWAFACGVAIAA
-697 AGLLGGVALWLASV
+697 AGLLGGGVLWLTSA
-711 VRCAVKARK
+711 VRCIVKARK

-734 ARFCKALL
+734 VRFCKALL
-742 CAVLTSAIYG
+742 CAVLASAIYG
-752 GAANTGYVPK
+752 GAANTGYTPK

-780 NSASASDGVNSVDE
+780 NSTSASDGVNSVDE

-832 SIGVKQD
+832 SIGVRQD

-850 REVLDQNLSSVD
+850 REVLDQNLSGVD

-874 RTNPNSSDQTA
+874 RTNPNSSDQTV
-885 P
+885 PQR

>member
-1 MWRARKKGA
+1 
-10 IMDKLDKEELAE
+10 MDKLDKEELAE
-22 VFVARLKAL
+22 AFIARLKAL
-31 ARNGGADLRELD
+31 ARSGGADLRELD
-43 REFYGFSARLGV
+43 REFYGFSVRLGV

-72 SAQLHFADIAQFE
+72 RAQLHFADVAQFE
-85 AHARECLRAASTDAE
+85 AHARECLRAASADAE
-100 LSEAFMLRLRADP
+100 LSETFMLRLRADP
-113 QKAAMNADQ
+113 QKAATNADQ

-147 RCKACEGAGKAPCA
+147 RCNACEGAGKTPCA
-161 NCGGRGRLIC
+161 SCGGRGRLIC
-171 PTCKGAGG
+171 PDCKGTGG

-221 GSRICPVCG
+221 GSRICPACG
-230 GAGRL
+230 GTGRL

-261 KVSVYARPSVSI
+261 KVAAYARPSVSI

-297 RRLLFRLSSLRSVQG
+297 RRLLLRLSSLRVVQG
-312 GCEAVFSAEDE
+312 GCEAVFSAEDD

-338 ACFGGVTFIRPNFF
+338 ACFGGVTFVRPNFL
-352 DEIFAPE
+352 DEVFAPE
-359 LAAARGAPAR
+359 LAAVHGVPAR

-380 LFCAK
+380 LFRAK
-385 PALDAAMRLA
+385 PVLDAAMRLA

-401 EMLNLDQL
+401 ETLNLEQL
-409 RGSDGHFNSINFA
+409 HGADGHFNSVNSTCGTA
-422 RSAAG
+422 DRN
-427 RDALSLAKDAFRKEN
+427 ALSLAKDASRKEK

-449 KFAGTKFASASA
+449 KFAGMKFASASA
-461 NSMGAEDNRL
+461 NSMSAEDNRSR
-471 GLRGEQGRFAGGVSG
+471 LRGEQGRFAGGVSG

-494 LLEGGENSA
+494 LSESGENSA
-503 GDFEARQQGSEALA
+503 SDFEARQQNSEALA
-517 QNGPNFAGSQEGLSD
+517 QNGPNFAGSQEGLSG
-532 TSDRTA
+532 TSDRAA
-538 EGLYELRGER
+538 EDLYELHGER

-554 VLNAQNST
+554 ALGAENST
-562 NFIDSAAINSE
+562 NSIDSAAINSK

-580 KNRTNT
+580 KNCANT
-586 QDPASNSKISPFA
+586 RDPAASNSKISPFA

-613 CAQSFAAAI
+613 CMQSFATAI
-622 MRVCDGFISQ
+622 MRVCEGFISQ
-632 QCARDLGGAMA
+632 QCARDLGSAMA

-653 DRAVWCI
+653 DRVVWYV

-682 EHYFWALVCGVAIAA
+682 EHYFWALACGVAIAA

-742 CAVLTSAIYG
+742 CAVLASAIYG

-768 LRGWMPAFFEDE
+768 LRGWIPTFFEDE
-780 NSASASDGVNSVDE
+780 NYASASDGVNSADE
-794 NSTSASSNGSESS
+794 NSTSASSSGSESS
-807 ASNSA
+807 ASNSV
-812 SRATKDSAAM
+812 SGATKDSAAM

-850 REVLDQNLSSVD
+850 REVLDQNLSGVD
-862 EIYEALKSKEQA
+862 EIYEALKSKERA
-874 RTNPNSSDQTA
+874 TINLRPDDKSA

>member
-1 MWRARKKGA
+1 
-10 IMDKLDKEELAE
+10 MDKLDKEELAE
-22 VFVARLKAL
+22 AFVARLKAL
-31 ARNGGADLRELD
+31 TRSGGADLRELD
-43 REFYGFSARLGV
+43 REFYGFSVRLGV

-67 INGGE
+67 ISGGE
-72 SAQLHFADIAQFE
+72 RAQLHFADIAQFE

-100 LSEAFMLRLRADP
+100 LSETFMLRLRADP
-113 QKAAMNADQ
+113 QKAATNADQ

-147 RCKACEGAGKAPCA
+147 RCKGCEGAGKAPCA

-171 PTCKGAGG
+171 PDCKGTGG

-195 SGGDSAGSASNSM
+195 SAGSAPNSM

-221 GSRICPVCG
+221 GSRICPTCG

-248 EHCDGRGYFTRTG
+248 EHCDGCGYFTRTG

-297 RRLLFRLSSLRSVQG
+297 RRLLFRLSSLRAVQG
-312 GCEAVFSAEDE
+312 GCEAVFSAEDD

-338 ACFGGVTFIRPNFF
+338 ACFGGVTFVRPSFF
-352 DEIFAPE
+352 DEVFAPE
-359 LAAARGAPAR
+359 LAAARSAPAR
-369 LGRDDAQSLFA
+369 LGWGDAQSLFA
-380 LFCAK
+380 LFRAK

-401 EMLNLDQL
+401 ETLNIDQL
-409 RGSDGHFNSINFA
+409 RGTDGHFNFANFA
-422 RSAAG
+422 RSAAD
-427 RDALSLAKDAFRKEN
+427 RDALSLAKDASRKEN
-442 LEGGASV
+442 LKGGASV
-449 KFAGTKFASASA
+449 KFAGMKFASASA

-494 LLEGGENSA
+494 LSESGENSA
-503 GDFEARQQGSEALA
+503 SDFEARRQSSETRA
-517 QNGPNFAGSQEGLSD
+517 QNGSNFAGSQEGLGG
-532 TSDRTA
+532 TSDRAA
-538 EGLYELRGER
+538 EDLYELRGER

-554 VLNAQNST
+554 ALGAENST
-562 NFIDSAAINSE
+562 NSIDSAAINSANSK

-586 QDPASNSKISPFA
+586 QSPAASNSKISPFA
-599 RLKKLFFPRSLRED
+599 RLKKFFFPRSLRED

-622 MRVCDGFISQ
+622 MRVCEGFISQ

-660 GGGALIAAATLACEG
+660 GGGALIAAAALACEG

-682 EHYFWALVCGVAIAA
+682 EHYFWALACGVAIAA
-697 AGLLGGVALWLASV
+697 AGLLGGVALWLVSV

-734 ARFCKALL
+734 VRFCKALL
-742 CAVLTSAIYG
+742 CAVLASAIYG
-752 GAANTGYVPK
+752 GAANTDYVPK

-768 LRGWMPAFFEDE
+768 LQGWMPTFFEDE
-780 NSASASDGVNSVDE
+780 NSTSASDGVNSADE
-794 NSTSASSNGSESS
+794 NSTGASSSGLE
-807 ASNSA
+807 NSV
-812 SRATKDSAAM
+812 SGATKDSAAM

-850 REVLDQNLSSVD
+850 REVLDQNLSGVD
-862 EIYEALKSKEQA
+862 EIYEALKNKERA

>member
-1 MWRARKKGA
+1 
-10 IMDKLDKEELAE
+10 MDKLDKEE
-22 VFVARLKAL
+22 FVETFIARLKAL
-31 ARNGGADLRELD
+31 ARSGGADLRELD
-43 REFYGFSARLGV
+43 REFYGFCARLGV
-55 RYDFAGKFSVSQ
+55 RYDFVGKFSVSQ
-67 INGGE
+67 ISGGE
-72 SAQLHFADIAQFE
+72 RAQLHFADIAQFE
-85 AHARECLRAASTDAE
+85 AHARECLRIASTDVE
-100 LSEAFMLRLRADP
+100 LSETFILRLRADP

-147 RCKACEGAGKAPCA
+147 RCNACEGAGKAPCA

-171 PTCKGAGG
+171 PDCKGTGG

-221 GSRICPVCG
+221 GSRICPTCG

-297 RRLLFRLSSLRSVQG
+297 RRLLFRLSSLRAAQG
-312 GCEAVFSAEDE
+312 GCEAVFSAEDD

-338 ACFGGVTFIRPNFF
+338 ACFGGATFVRPNFL
-352 DEIFAPE
+352 DEVFVPE
-359 LAAARGAPAR
+359 LAVVRGAPAR
-369 LGRDDAQSLFA
+369 LGRNDAQSLFA
-380 LFCAK
+380 LFRAK

-401 EMLNLDQL
+401 ETLNLDQL
-409 RGSDGHFNSINFA
+409 RSSDGHFNSVNSA
-422 RSAAG
+422 RSAAD
-427 RDALSLAKDAFRKEN
+427 RDDLSLTKDVLHKEN

-449 KFAGTKFASASA
+449 KFAGMKFASASA
-461 NSMGAEDNRL
+461 NPMGAEDNRL
-471 GLRGEQGRFAGGVSG
+471 GLRGKQGRFAGGVSG

-503 GDFEARQQGSEALA
+503 GDFEARQQSDEALA
-517 QNGPNFAGSQEGLSD
+517 QNGPNFAGSQEGLGG
-532 TSDRTA
+532 TSDRTT
-538 EGLYELRGER
+538 EDLCELRSKQ

-554 VLNAQNST
+554 ALGAENST
-562 NFIDSAAINSE
+562 NSIDSSAINSA
-573 NLAAAKF
+573 NSKNFAAAKF
-580 KNRTNT
+580 KNRANT
-586 QDPASNSKISPFA
+586 RDPAASNSKISPFA
-599 RLKKLFFPRSLRED
+599 RLKKFFSPRSLRED

-622 MRVCDGFISQ
+622 MRVCEGFISQ

-653 DRAVWCI
+653 DRVVWYV
-660 GGGALIAAATLACEG
+660 GGGAFIAAAALACEG

-682 EHYFWALVCGVAIAA
+682 EHYFWAFACGVAIAA
-697 AGLLGGVALWLASV
+697 AGLLGSVALWLASV

-742 CAVLTSAIYG
+742 CAVLASAIYG

-780 NSASASDGVNSVDE
+780 NSASASDGVNSADE
-794 NSTSASSNGSESS
+794 NSTSASSSGSESP
-807 ASNSA
+807 ASNST
-812 SRATKDSAAM
+812 SGATKDSAAM

-850 REVLDQNLSSVD
+850 REVLDQNLSGVD

>member
-1 MWRARKKGA
+1 
-10 IMDKLDKEELAE
+10 MDKLDKEELAE
-22 VFVARLKAL
+22 AFIARLKAL
-31 ARNGGADLRELD
+31 ARSGGADLRELD
-43 REFYGFSARLGV
+43 REFYGFSVRLGV

-67 INGGE
+67 ISGGE
-72 SAQLHFADIAQFE
+72 RAQLHFADVEQFE
-85 AHARECLRAASTDAE
+85 AHARECLHAASADAE

-113 QKAAMNADQ
+113 QKAATNADQ

-147 RCKACEGAGKAPCA
+147 RCNACEGAGKTPCA

-171 PTCKGAGG
+171 PDCKGTGG

-221 GSRICPVCG
+221 GSRICPACG

-235 RCEKCGGAGDFRC
+235 RCEKCGGAGDFLC

-261 KVSVYARPSVSI
+261 KVSVYARPSVNI

-297 RRLLFRLSSLRSVQG
+297 RRLLFRLSSLRAVQG
-312 GCEAVFSAEDE
+312 GCEAVFSAEDD

-338 ACFGGVTFIRPNFF
+338 ACFGGATFVRPNFL
-352 DEIFAPE
+352 DEVFAPE
-359 LAAARGAPAR
+359 LAAVRGAPAR
-369 LGRDDAQSLFA
+369 LGRNDAQSLFA
-380 LFCAK
+380 LFRAK
-385 PALDAAMRLA
+385 PVLDAAMRLA

-401 EMLNLDQL
+401 ETLNLEQL
-409 RGSDGHFNSINFA
+409 RGADGHFNFANSA
-422 RSAAG
+422 RSAAD
-427 RDALSLAKDAFRKEN
+427 RNVLSLAKDASRKEN

-449 KFAGTKFASASA
+449 KFAGTKFASAPT
-461 NSMGAEDNRL
+461 NSMAAEDNRL

-486 GIKFAGAD
+486 GIKFTGAD
-494 LLEGGENSA
+494 FSESGENSA
-503 GDFEARQQGSEALA
+503 GDFETRQQSDEALA
-517 QNGPNFAGSQEGLSD
+517 QNGPNFAGLQEDLSD

-562 NFIDSAAINSE
+562 NSIDSAAINSE

-580 KNRTNT
+580 KNRANT
-586 QDPASNSKISPFA
+586 RDPAASNSKISPFA
-599 RLKKLFFPRSLRED
+599 RLKKFFSPHSLRED
-613 CAQSFAAAI
+613 CAQSFAVAI
-622 MRVCDGFISQ
+622 MRVCEGFISQ
-632 QCARDLGGAMA
+632 QCARDLGSAMA

-682 EHYFWALVCGVAIAA
+682 EHYFWALACGVAIAA
-697 AGLLGGVALWLASV
+697 VGLLGSVALWLASA
-711 VRCAVKARK
+711 VRCTVKARK

-742 CAVLTSAIYG
+742 CAVLASAIYG

-768 LRGWMPAFFEDE
+768 LRGWMPAFFEDK
-780 NSASASDGVNSVDE
+780 NSASASDGVNSADE
-794 NSTSASSNGSESS
+794 NSTSASSSGSESS

-812 SRATKDSAAM
+812 SGATKDSTAM

-832 SIGVKQD
+832 SIGAKQD

-850 REVLDQNLSSVD
+850 REVLDQNLSGVD
-862 EIYEALKSKEQA
+862 EIYDAIKAKQA
-874 RTNPNSSDQTA
+874 Q
-885 P
+885 